1 MKASSE
7 REWVLILNVKFYIIS
22 YIFLIVFVRIL
33 PPVLRKKSGR
43 NLQQSATE
51 HIKQNALQKGRG
63 IMKNQNQVKVFVSVF
78 LALLSIQGTAMTGA
92 AAMESVPLA
101 TEQTEQV
108 EEAVTETMPEESA
121 PSDFLSISS
130 NDAIPDIIQG
140 TPIAINGVVKSDFS
154 KITVLTVGVYNAAGE
169 QVIGKTLSPNQVEYD
184 LQNLNDAL
192 PFENLQAGTYQ
203 YRVTASNATNQNYT
217 VINQSFVVSSDPTVQ
232 VGATEDAITIENGSK
247 IPNITV
253 GTSVSISGIVRS
265 ASSNITT
272 ITVGVYDSK
281 HKMVTGKNAYPTA
294 SVFNVKKLD
303 DFVDFSELPVGTYT
317 YEITVTNGT
326 HANYTVVNQK
336 FIVSSSSTATDDS
349 IKITNSAT
357 IPNIT
362 VGKAVS
368 IRGTV
373 TSAKSNITKITV
385 GVFDANNTLIT
396 GNSASPNAKT
406 YNVAN
411 MDAAVKFGNLKAGT
425 YYYKVLVTNAAHKD
439 YEAVN
444 QKFTVSESGS
454 STTTDQI
461 KMTNGVTIPNITAGK
476 SVSIRGTV
484 TSATSNITK
493 LIVGIYREDGTSVTG
508 RTVVPNA
515 KSYDVS
521 KIDPYVKFGGL
532 SAGTYYYKVLVTN
545 ATHTNYAVV
554 NQKFTVSGGSTT
566 TTDTLSMTGGVTI
579 PNIKVGNVVSIRGTV
594 TSASS
599 NLKSVTVGVYDSNN
613 KLVTGK
619 TVAPNAK
626 TYNVRNLDAYV
637 SFGNLKAGTYYYK
650 VIASNA
656 ANTNVAVVN
665 QKFTVSDGSSTTT
678 DKLSITGGVTIPNIK
693 VGNVVSI
700 RGTVTSASSNLK
712 SVTVGVYD
720 SNNKL
725 VTGKTATPNA
735 KTYNIRNLDAYVS
748 FGDLKAGTYYYK
760 VIASNAANTNVAIV
774 NQKFTVSD
782 GSSTTTDKL
791 SITGGVTIPNIK
803 VGNVV
808 SIRGTVTSAS
818 SNLKSVTVG
827 VYDSSN
833 KLVTGKT
840 VAPNAKT
847 YNVRNLDAYVSFGDL
862 KAGTYY
868 YKVITSNAANTN
880 VAVVNQKFTVSDGS
894 STTTDTLSITGGVTI
909 PNIKIGNVVSIRGTV
924 TSASSN
930 LKSVT
935 VGVYDSNN
943 KLVTGK
949 TVAPNAKTYNVRNLD
964 AYVSFGDL
972 KAGTYYYK
980 VIASNAA
987 NTNVAVVNQKF
998 TVSDGSSTTTTDTL
1012 SITGGVTIP
1021 NIKVGNVVSI
1031 RGTVTSTS
1039 SNLKSVTVGVYD
1051 SNNKLVTGKTATPNA
1066 KTYNIRNLD
1075 AYVDFGSLKAGTY
1088 YYKVFAT
1095 NATTTNFPVVEQKF
1109 TVSANGG
1116 TTSNTDTL
1124 SITGGTTVPNIKV
1137 GNTVVVQGTIQSK
1150 TSNITS
1156 LTVGVFDQNQKLV
1169 TGKTVHPNVRT
1180 YNVHNL
1186 DYYVNFGDLKAGT
1199 YYYKVIATNGAYTN
1213 QAVVNQKFTVSDG
1226 SSTTTD
1232 KLSMT
1237 GGVTIPNIKVGNV
1250 VSIRGTVTSA
1260 SSNLKSV
1267 TVGVYDSNN
1276 NLVTGKTVAP
1286 NAKTYNVR
1294 NLDAYVSFGDLQAG
1308 TYYYR
1313 VFATN
1318 AANTNVAVV
1327 NQKFTVSDGSSTTTD
1342 KLSMTGGVT
1351 IPNIKVGNVVS
1362 IRGTVTSASSNLK
1375 SVTAGVYDSNNKLV
1389 TGKTATPNAKT
1400 YNVSNLDAYVD
1411 FGSLKA
1417 GTYYYRVF
1425 ATNATTTNFPVVEQK
1440 FTVSANGSTTASD
1453 TLSISGGTSVPN
1465 ITEGTSVVVKGTVSS
1480 ASSNITSVTV
1490 GVYSASGNLITGK
1503 TVKPNAKSYDL
1514 RKLDAY
1520 VNFNLLTPGS
1530 YLYRVT
1536 VSNGTKTQ
1544 QLVNQAFQVKA
1555 KSGSA
1560 QNKDKLTLSGGTT
1573 IPNIKVGKAVSIRGT
1588 VKSATSN
1595 ITSLT
1600 VGVFSSSGNLVTGKT
1615 VRPNAKSYDIHQVD
1629 AYVNFNL
1636 LSPDTYYYS
1645 VIATNG
1651 SYQNQIV
1658 SYQKFT
1664 VTK

>member
-1 MKASSE
+1 
-7 REWVLILNVKFYIIS
+7 
-22 YIFLIVFVRIL
+22 
-33 PPVLRKKSGR
+33 
-43 NLQQSATE
+43 
-51 HIKQNALQKGRG
+51 
-63 IMKNQNQVKVFVSVF
+63 MKNQNQIKVFVSVF

-92 AAMESVPLA
+92 AAMVSTPDP
-101 TEQTEQV
+101 TEQTK
-108 EEAVTETMPEESA
+108 EAVTEVLPEEYA
-121 PSDFLSISS
+121 PADFLSISG
-130 NDAIPDIIQG
+130 NDAIPNIIQG
-140 TPIAINGVVKSDFS
+140 TPLAINGTVKSDFS

-203 YRVTASNATNQNYT
+203 YRVTASNATNQNYI
-217 VINQSFVVSSDPTVQ
+217 VINQSFVISSDPTVQ
-232 VGATEDAITIENGSK
+232 VEATEDAITIENGSK

-272 ITVGVYDSK
+272 ITVGVYDSN

-317 YEITVTNGT
+317 YEIIVTNGT
-326 HANYTVVNQK
+326 HMNYTVVNQK
-336 FIVSSSSTATDDS
+336 FTVSSSSTATDDS
-349 IKITNSAT
+349 IKITNNAT
-357 IPNIT
+357 IPNIM

-385 GVFDANNTLIT
+385 GVFDANNTLVT

-444 QKFTVSESGS
+444 QKFIVSESGS

-508 RTVVPNA
+508 RTIVPNA

-554 NQKFTVSGGSTT
+554 NQKFTVSDGSTT
-566 TTDTLSMTGGVTI
+566 TTDKLSMTGGVTI
-579 PNIKVGNVVSIRGTV
+579 PNIKV
-594 TSASS
+594 
-599 NLKSVTVGVYDSNN
+599 
-613 KLVTGK
+613 
-619 TVAPNAK
+619 
-626 TYNVRNLDAYV
+626 
-637 SFGNLKAGTYYYK
+637 
-650 VIASNA
+650 
-656 ANTNVAVVN
+656 
-665 QKFTVSDGSSTTT
+665 
-678 DKLSITGGVTIPNIK
+678 
-693 VGNVVSI
+693 
-700 RGTVTSASSNLK
+700 
-712 SVTVGVYD
+712 
-720 SNNKL
+720 
-725 VTGKTATPNA
+725 
-735 KTYNIRNLDAYVS
+735 
-748 FGDLKAGTYYYK
+748 
-760 VIASNAANTNVAIV
+760 
-774 NQKFTVSD
+774 
-782 GSSTTTDKL
+782 
-791 SITGGVTIPNIK
+791 
-803 VGNVV
+803 
-808 SIRGTVTSAS
+808 
-818 SNLKSVTVG
+818 
-827 VYDSSN
+827 
-833 KLVTGKT
+833 
-840 VAPNAKT
+840 
-847 YNVRNLDAYVSFGDL
+847 
-862 KAGTYY
+862 
-868 YKVITSNAANTN
+868 
-880 VAVVNQKFTVSDGS
+880 
-894 STTTDTLSITGGVTI
+894 
-909 PNIKIGNVVSIRGTV
+909 GNVVSIRGTV

-980 VIASNAA
+980 VIASNATH
-987 NTNVAVVNQKF
+987 TNYAVVNQKF
-998 TVSDGSSTTTTDTL
+998 TVSDGST
-1012 SITGGVTIP
+1012 
-1021 NIKVGNVVSI
+1021 
-1031 RGTVTSTS
+1031 
-1039 SNLKSVTVGVYD
+1039 
-1051 SNNKLVTGKTATPNA
+1051 
-1066 KTYNIRNLD
+1066 
-1075 AYVDFGSLKAGTY
+1075 
-1088 YYKVFAT
+1088 
-1095 NATTTNFPVVEQKF
+1095 
-1109 TVSANGG
+1109 
-1116 TTSNTDTL
+1116 
-1124 SITGGTTVPNIKV
+1124 
-1137 GNTVVVQGTIQSK
+1137 
-1150 TSNITS
+1150 
-1156 LTVGVFDQNQKLV
+1156 
-1169 TGKTVHPNVRT
+1169 
-1180 YNVHNL
+1180 
-1186 DYYVNFGDLKAGT
+1186 
-1199 YYYKVIATNGAYTN
+1199 
-1213 QAVVNQKFTVSDG
+1213 
-1226 SSTTTD
+1226 TTTD

-1276 NLVTGKTVAP
+1276 KLVTGKTVAP

-1294 NLDAYVSFGDLQAG
+1294 NLDAYVSFGD
-1308 TYYYR
+1308 
-1313 VFATN
+1313 
-1318 AANTNVAVV
+1318 
-1327 NQKFTVSDGSSTTTD
+1327 
-1342 KLSMTGGVT
+1342 
-1351 IPNIKVGNVVS
+1351 
-1362 IRGTVTSASSNLK
+1362 
-1375 SVTAGVYDSNNKLV
+1375 
-1389 TGKTATPNAKT
+1389 
-1400 YNVSNLDAYVD
+1400 
-1411 FGSLKA
+1411 LKA

-1503 TVKPNAKSYDL
+1503 TAKPNAKSYDL

-1560 QNKDKLTLSGGTT
+1560 QSKDKLTLSGGTT

-1600 VGVFSSSGNLVTGKT
+1600 VGVFTSSGNLVTGKT

-1636 LSPDTYYYS
+1636 LSPDTYYYG
-1645 VIATNG
+1645 VVATNS

>member
-1 MKASSE
+1 
-7 REWVLILNVKFYIIS
+7 
-22 YIFLIVFVRIL
+22 
-33 PPVLRKKSGR
+33 
-43 NLQQSATE
+43 
-51 HIKQNALQKGRG
+51 
-63 IMKNQNQVKVFVSVF
+63 MKNQNQIKVFVSVF

-92 AAMESVPLA
+92 AAMVSTPDP
-101 TEQTEQV
+101 TEQTK
-108 EEAVTETMPEESA
+108 EAVTEVLPEEYA
-121 PSDFLSISS
+121 PADFLSISG
-130 NDAIPDIIQG
+130 NDAIPNIIQG
-140 TPIAINGVVKSDFS
+140 TPLAINGTVKSDFS

-203 YRVTASNATNQNYT
+203 YRVTASNATNQNYI
-217 VINQSFVVSSDPTVQ
+217 VINQSFVISSDPTVQ
-232 VGATEDAITIENGSK
+232 VEATEDAITIENGSK

-272 ITVGVYDSK
+272 ITVGVYDSN

-317 YEITVTNGT
+317 YEIIVTNGT
-326 HANYTVVNQK
+326 HMNYTVVNQK
-336 FIVSSSSTATDDS
+336 FTVSSSSTATDDS
-349 IKITNSAT
+349 IKITNNAT
-357 IPNIT
+357 IPNIM

-385 GVFDANNTLIT
+385 GVFDANNTLVT

-444 QKFTVSESGS
+444 QKFIVSESGS

-508 RTVVPNA
+508 RTIVPNA

-554 NQKFTVSGGSTT
+554 NQKFTVSDGST
-566 TTDTLSMTGGVTI
+566 
-579 PNIKVGNVVSIRGTV
+579 
-594 TSASS
+594 
-599 NLKSVTVGVYDSNN
+599 
-613 KLVTGK
+613 
-619 TVAPNAK
+619 
-626 TYNVRNLDAYV
+626 
-637 SFGNLKAGTYYYK
+637 
-650 VIASNA
+650 
-656 ANTNVAVVN
+656 
-665 QKFTVSDGSSTTT
+665 TTT

-735 KTYNIRNLDAYVS
+735 KTYN
-748 FGDLKAGTYYYK
+748 
-760 VIASNAANTNVAIV
+760 
-774 NQKFTVSD
+774 
-782 GSSTTTDKL
+782 
-791 SITGGVTIPNIK
+791 
-803 VGNVV
+803 
-808 SIRGTVTSAS
+808 
-818 SNLKSVTVG
+818 
-827 VYDSSN
+827 
-833 KLVTGKT
+833 
-840 VAPNAKT
+840 
-847 YNVRNLDAYVSFGDL
+847 VRNLDAYVSFGD
-862 KAGTYY
+862 
-868 YKVITSNAANTN
+868 
-880 VAVVNQKFTVSDGS
+880 
-894 STTTDTLSITGGVTI
+894 
-909 PNIKIGNVVSIRGTV
+909 
-924 TSASSN
+924 
-930 LKSVT
+930 
-935 VGVYDSNN
+935 
-943 KLVTGK
+943 
-949 TVAPNAKTYNVRNLD
+949 
-964 AYVSFGDL
+964 
-972 KAGTYYYK
+972 
-980 VIASNAA
+980 
-987 NTNVAVVNQKF
+987 
-998 TVSDGSSTTTTDTL
+998 
-1012 SITGGVTIP
+1012 
-1021 NIKVGNVVSI
+1021 
-1031 RGTVTSTS
+1031 
-1039 SNLKSVTVGVYD
+1039 
-1051 SNNKLVTGKTATPNA
+1051 
-1066 KTYNIRNLD
+1066 
-1075 AYVDFGSLKAGTY
+1075 
-1088 YYKVFAT
+1088 
-1095 NATTTNFPVVEQKF
+1095 
-1109 TVSANGG
+1109 
-1116 TTSNTDTL
+1116 
-1124 SITGGTTVPNIKV
+1124 
-1137 GNTVVVQGTIQSK
+1137 
-1150 TSNITS
+1150 
-1156 LTVGVFDQNQKLV
+1156 
-1169 TGKTVHPNVRT
+1169 
-1180 YNVHNL
+1180 
-1186 DYYVNFGDLKAGT
+1186 
-1199 YYYKVIATNGAYTN
+1199 
-1213 QAVVNQKFTVSDG
+1213 
-1226 SSTTTD
+1226 
-1232 KLSMT
+1232 
-1237 GGVTIPNIKVGNV
+1237 
-1250 VSIRGTVTSA
+1250 
-1260 SSNLKSV
+1260 
-1267 TVGVYDSNN
+1267 
-1276 NLVTGKTVAP
+1276 
-1286 NAKTYNVR
+1286 
-1294 NLDAYVSFGDLQAG
+1294 
-1308 TYYYR
+1308 
-1313 VFATN
+1313 
-1318 AANTNVAVV
+1318 
-1327 NQKFTVSDGSSTTTD
+1327 
-1342 KLSMTGGVT
+1342 
-1351 IPNIKVGNVVS
+1351 
-1362 IRGTVTSASSNLK
+1362 
-1375 SVTAGVYDSNNKLV
+1375 
-1389 TGKTATPNAKT
+1389 
-1400 YNVSNLDAYVD
+1400 
-1411 FGSLKA
+1411 LKA

-1503 TVKPNAKSYDL
+1503 TAKPNAKSYDL

-1560 QNKDKLTLSGGTT
+1560 QSKDKLTLSGGTT

-1600 VGVFSSSGNLVTGKT
+1600 VGVFTSSGNLVTGKT

-1636 LSPDTYYYS
+1636 LSPDTYYYG
-1645 VIATNG
+1645 VVATNS

>member
-1 MKASSE
+1 
-7 REWVLILNVKFYIIS
+7 
-22 YIFLIVFVRIL
+22 
-33 PPVLRKKSGR
+33 
-43 NLQQSATE
+43 
-51 HIKQNALQKGRG
+51 
-63 IMKNQNQVKVFVSVF
+63 MKNQNQIKVFVSVF

-92 AAMESVPLA
+92 AAMVSTPDP
-101 TEQTEQV
+101 TEQTK
-108 EEAVTETMPEESA
+108 EAVTEVLPEEYA
-121 PSDFLSISS
+121 PADFLSISG
-130 NDAIPDIIQG
+130 NDAIPNIIQG
-140 TPIAINGVVKSDFS
+140 TPLAINGTVKSDFS
-154 KITVLTVGVYNAAGE
+154 KITVLTAGVYDATGK
-169 QVIGKTLSPNQVEYD
+169 QVLGKTLSPNQVEFN
-184 LQNLNDAL
+184 LQSLNDDL
-192 PFENLQAGTYQ
+192 PFETLQAGTYH
-203 YRVTASNATNQNYT
+203 YRVTASNATHQDFT

-272 ITVGVYDSK
+272 ITVGVYDSN

-326 HANYTVVNQK
+326 RTNYTVVNQK
-336 FIVSSSSTATDDS
+336 FTVSSSSTATDDS
-349 IKITNSAT
+349 IKITNNAT
-357 IPNIT
+357 IPNIM

-385 GVFDANNTLIT
+385 GVFDANNTLVT

-444 QKFTVSESGS
+444 QKFIVSESGS

-554 NQKFTVSGGSTT
+554 NQKFTVSDGST
-566 TTDTLSMTGGVTI
+566 
-579 PNIKVGNVVSIRGTV
+579 
-594 TSASS
+594 
-599 NLKSVTVGVYDSNN
+599 
-613 KLVTGK
+613 
-619 TVAPNAK
+619 
-626 TYNVRNLDAYV
+626 
-637 SFGNLKAGTYYYK
+637 
-650 VIASNA
+650 
-656 ANTNVAVVN
+656 
-665 QKFTVSDGSSTTT
+665 TTT

-693 VGNVVSI
+693 V
-700 RGTVTSASSNLK
+700 
-712 SVTVGVYD
+712 
-720 SNNKL
+720 
-725 VTGKTATPNA
+725 
-735 KTYNIRNLDAYVS
+735 
-748 FGDLKAGTYYYK
+748 
-760 VIASNAANTNVAIV
+760 
-774 NQKFTVSD
+774 
-782 GSSTTTDKL
+782 
-791 SITGGVTIPNIK
+791 
-803 VGNVV
+803 
-808 SIRGTVTSAS
+808 
-818 SNLKSVTVG
+818 
-827 VYDSSN
+827 
-833 KLVTGKT
+833 
-840 VAPNAKT
+840 
-847 YNVRNLDAYVSFGDL
+847 
-862 KAGTYY
+862 
-868 YKVITSNAANTN
+868 
-880 VAVVNQKFTVSDGS
+880 
-894 STTTDTLSITGGVTI
+894 
-909 PNIKIGNVVSIRGTV
+909 GNVVSIRGTV

-998 TVSDGSSTTTTDTL
+998 TVSDGST
-1012 SITGGVTIP
+1012 
-1021 NIKVGNVVSI
+1021 
-1031 RGTVTSTS
+1031 
-1039 SNLKSVTVGVYD
+1039 
-1051 SNNKLVTGKTATPNA
+1051 
-1066 KTYNIRNLD
+1066 
-1075 AYVDFGSLKAGTY
+1075 
-1088 YYKVFAT
+1088 
-1095 NATTTNFPVVEQKF
+1095 
-1109 TVSANGG
+1109 
-1116 TTSNTDTL
+1116 
-1124 SITGGTTVPNIKV
+1124 
-1137 GNTVVVQGTIQSK
+1137 
-1150 TSNITS
+1150 
-1156 LTVGVFDQNQKLV
+1156 
-1169 TGKTVHPNVRT
+1169 
-1180 YNVHNL
+1180 
-1186 DYYVNFGDLKAGT
+1186 
-1199 YYYKVIATNGAYTN
+1199 
-1213 QAVVNQKFTVSDG
+1213 
-1226 SSTTTD
+1226 TTTD

-1276 NLVTGKTVAP
+1276 KLVTGKTATP

-1294 NLDAYVSFGDLQAG
+1294 NLDAYVSFGD
-1308 TYYYR
+1308 
-1313 VFATN
+1313 
-1318 AANTNVAVV
+1318 
-1327 NQKFTVSDGSSTTTD
+1327 
-1342 KLSMTGGVT
+1342 
-1351 IPNIKVGNVVS
+1351 
-1362 IRGTVTSASSNLK
+1362 
-1375 SVTAGVYDSNNKLV
+1375 
-1389 TGKTATPNAKT
+1389 
-1400 YNVSNLDAYVD
+1400 
-1411 FGSLKA
+1411 LKA

-1503 TVKPNAKSYDL
+1503 TAKPNAKSYDL

-1560 QNKDKLTLSGGTT
+1560 QSKDKLTLSGGTT

-1600 VGVFSSSGNLVTGKT
+1600 VGVFTSSGNLVTGKT

-1636 LSPDTYYYS
+1636 LSPDTYYYG
-1645 VIATNG
+1645 VVATNS

>member
-1 MKASSE
+1 
-7 REWVLILNVKFYIIS
+7 
-22 YIFLIVFVRIL
+22 
-33 PPVLRKKSGR
+33 
-43 NLQQSATE
+43 
-51 HIKQNALQKGRG
+51 
-63 IMKNQNQVKVFVSVF
+63 MKNQNQIKVFVSVF

-92 AAMESVPLA
+92 AAMVSTPDP
-101 TEQTEQV
+101 TEQTK
-108 EEAVTETMPEESA
+108 EAVTEVLPEEYA
-121 PSDFLSISS
+121 PADFLSISG
-130 NDAIPDIIQG
+130 NDAIPNIIQG
-140 TPIAINGVVKSDFS
+140 TPLAINGTVKSDFS

-203 YRVTASNATNQNYT
+203 YRVTASNATNQNYI

-272 ITVGVYDSK
+272 ITVGVYDSN

-326 HANYTVVNQK
+326 HTNYTVVNQK
-336 FIVSSSSTATDDS
+336 FTVSSSSTATDDS
-349 IKITNSAT
+349 IKITNNAT
-357 IPNIT
+357 IPNIM

-385 GVFDANNTLIT
+385 GVFDANNTLVT

-444 QKFTVSESGS
+444 QKFIVSESGS

-461 KMTNGVTIPNITAGK
+461 KMINGVTIPNITAGK

-554 NQKFTVSGGSTT
+554 NQKFTVSDGST
-566 TTDTLSMTGGVTI
+566 
-579 PNIKVGNVVSIRGTV
+579 
-594 TSASS
+594 
-599 NLKSVTVGVYDSNN
+599 
-613 KLVTGK
+613 
-619 TVAPNAK
+619 
-626 TYNVRNLDAYV
+626 
-637 SFGNLKAGTYYYK
+637 
-650 VIASNA
+650 
-656 ANTNVAVVN
+656 
-665 QKFTVSDGSSTTT
+665 TTT

-693 VGNVVSI
+693 V
-700 RGTVTSASSNLK
+700 
-712 SVTVGVYD
+712 
-720 SNNKL
+720 
-725 VTGKTATPNA
+725 
-735 KTYNIRNLDAYVS
+735 
-748 FGDLKAGTYYYK
+748 
-760 VIASNAANTNVAIV
+760 
-774 NQKFTVSD
+774 
-782 GSSTTTDKL
+782 
-791 SITGGVTIPNIK
+791 
-803 VGNVV
+803 
-808 SIRGTVTSAS
+808 
-818 SNLKSVTVG
+818 
-827 VYDSSN
+827 
-833 KLVTGKT
+833 
-840 VAPNAKT
+840 
-847 YNVRNLDAYVSFGDL
+847 
-862 KAGTYY
+862 
-868 YKVITSNAANTN
+868 
-880 VAVVNQKFTVSDGS
+880 
-894 STTTDTLSITGGVTI
+894 
-909 PNIKIGNVVSIRGTV
+909 GNVVSIRGTV

-998 TVSDGSSTTTTDTL
+998 TVSDGST
-1012 SITGGVTIP
+1012 
-1021 NIKVGNVVSI
+1021 
-1031 RGTVTSTS
+1031 
-1039 SNLKSVTVGVYD
+1039 
-1051 SNNKLVTGKTATPNA
+1051 
-1066 KTYNIRNLD
+1066 
-1075 AYVDFGSLKAGTY
+1075 
-1088 YYKVFAT
+1088 
-1095 NATTTNFPVVEQKF
+1095 
-1109 TVSANGG
+1109 
-1116 TTSNTDTL
+1116 
-1124 SITGGTTVPNIKV
+1124 
-1137 GNTVVVQGTIQSK
+1137 
-1150 TSNITS
+1150 
-1156 LTVGVFDQNQKLV
+1156 
-1169 TGKTVHPNVRT
+1169 
-1180 YNVHNL
+1180 
-1186 DYYVNFGDLKAGT
+1186 
-1199 YYYKVIATNGAYTN
+1199 
-1213 QAVVNQKFTVSDG
+1213 
-1226 SSTTTD
+1226 TTTD
-1232 KLSMT
+1232 KLSIT

-1276 NLVTGKTVAP
+1276 KLVTGKTATP

-1294 NLDAYVSFGDLQAG
+1294 NLDAYVSFGD
-1308 TYYYR
+1308 
-1313 VFATN
+1313 
-1318 AANTNVAVV
+1318 
-1327 NQKFTVSDGSSTTTD
+1327 
-1342 KLSMTGGVT
+1342 
-1351 IPNIKVGNVVS
+1351 
-1362 IRGTVTSASSNLK
+1362 
-1375 SVTAGVYDSNNKLV
+1375 
-1389 TGKTATPNAKT
+1389 
-1400 YNVSNLDAYVD
+1400 
-1411 FGSLKA
+1411 LKA

-1503 TVKPNAKSYDL
+1503 TAKPNAKSYDL

-1560 QNKDKLTLSGGTT
+1560 QSKDKLTLSGGRT

-1600 VGVFSSSGNLVTGKT
+1600 VGVFTASGNFVTGKT
-1615 VRPNAKSYDIHQVD
+1615 VKPNAKSYDVSRLD
-1629 AYVNFNL
+1629 NYVNFNI
-1636 LSPDTYYYS
+1636 LSADTYYYGI
-1645 VIATNG
+1645 IATNG

-1658 SYQKFT
+1658 SYQKFK
-1664 VTK
+1664 VTE

>member
-1 MKASSE
+1 MKVSLE
-7 REWVLILNVKFYIIS
+7 REWVLVLNVKFYIIS
-22 YIFLIVFVRIL
+22 YIFLIIFENIL

-51 HIKQNALQKGRG
+51 HIEQNALQKGRG
-63 IMKNQNQVKVFVSVF
+63 IMKNQNQIKVFVSVF

-92 AAMESVPLA
+92 AAMVSTPDP
-101 TEQTEQV
+101 TEQTK
-108 EEAVTETMPEESA
+108 EAVTEVLPEEYA
-121 PSDFLSISS
+121 PADFLSISG
-130 NDAIPDIIQG
+130 NDAIPNIIQG
-140 TPIAINGVVKSDFS
+140 TPLAINGTVKSDFS

-169 QVIGKTLSPNQVEYD
+169 QVIGKTLSPNQVEFN
-184 LQNLNDAL
+184 LQSLNDDL
-192 PFENLQAGTYQ
+192 PFETLQAGTYH
-203 YRVTASNATNQNYT
+203 YRVTASNATHQDFT

-272 ITVGVYDSK
+272 ITVGVYDSN

-326 HANYTVVNQK
+326 HTNYTVVNQK
-336 FIVSSSSTATDDS
+336 FTVSSSSTATDDS
-349 IKITNSAT
+349 IKITNNAT
-357 IPNIT
+357 IPNIM

-385 GVFDANNTLIT
+385 GVFDANNTLVT

-444 QKFTVSESGS
+444 QKFIVSESGS

-554 NQKFTVSGGSTT
+554 NQKFTVSDDST
-566 TTDTLSMTGGVTI
+566 
-579 PNIKVGNVVSIRGTV
+579 
-594 TSASS
+594 
-599 NLKSVTVGVYDSNN
+599 
-613 KLVTGK
+613 
-619 TVAPNAK
+619 
-626 TYNVRNLDAYV
+626 
-637 SFGNLKAGTYYYK
+637 
-650 VIASNA
+650 
-656 ANTNVAVVN
+656 
-665 QKFTVSDGSSTTT
+665 TTT

-735 KTYNIRNLDAYVS
+735 KTYN
-748 FGDLKAGTYYYK
+748 
-760 VIASNAANTNVAIV
+760 
-774 NQKFTVSD
+774 
-782 GSSTTTDKL
+782 
-791 SITGGVTIPNIK
+791 
-803 VGNVV
+803 
-808 SIRGTVTSAS
+808 
-818 SNLKSVTVG
+818 
-827 VYDSSN
+827 
-833 KLVTGKT
+833 
-840 VAPNAKT
+840 
-847 YNVRNLDAYVSFGDL
+847 VRNLDAYVSFGD
-862 KAGTYY
+862 
-868 YKVITSNAANTN
+868 
-880 VAVVNQKFTVSDGS
+880 
-894 STTTDTLSITGGVTI
+894 
-909 PNIKIGNVVSIRGTV
+909 
-924 TSASSN
+924 
-930 LKSVT
+930 
-935 VGVYDSNN
+935 
-943 KLVTGK
+943 
-949 TVAPNAKTYNVRNLD
+949 
-964 AYVSFGDL
+964 
-972 KAGTYYYK
+972 
-980 VIASNAA
+980 
-987 NTNVAVVNQKF
+987 
-998 TVSDGSSTTTTDTL
+998 
-1012 SITGGVTIP
+1012 
-1021 NIKVGNVVSI
+1021 
-1031 RGTVTSTS
+1031 
-1039 SNLKSVTVGVYD
+1039 
-1051 SNNKLVTGKTATPNA
+1051 
-1066 KTYNIRNLD
+1066 
-1075 AYVDFGSLKAGTY
+1075 
-1088 YYKVFAT
+1088 
-1095 NATTTNFPVVEQKF
+1095 
-1109 TVSANGG
+1109 
-1116 TTSNTDTL
+1116 
-1124 SITGGTTVPNIKV
+1124 
-1137 GNTVVVQGTIQSK
+1137 
-1150 TSNITS
+1150 
-1156 LTVGVFDQNQKLV
+1156 
-1169 TGKTVHPNVRT
+1169 
-1180 YNVHNL
+1180 
-1186 DYYVNFGDLKAGT
+1186 
-1199 YYYKVIATNGAYTN
+1199 
-1213 QAVVNQKFTVSDG
+1213 
-1226 SSTTTD
+1226 
-1232 KLSMT
+1232 
-1237 GGVTIPNIKVGNV
+1237 
-1250 VSIRGTVTSA
+1250 
-1260 SSNLKSV
+1260 
-1267 TVGVYDSNN
+1267 
-1276 NLVTGKTVAP
+1276 
-1286 NAKTYNVR
+1286 
-1294 NLDAYVSFGDLQAG
+1294 
-1308 TYYYR
+1308 
-1313 VFATN
+1313 
-1318 AANTNVAVV
+1318 
-1327 NQKFTVSDGSSTTTD
+1327 
-1342 KLSMTGGVT
+1342 
-1351 IPNIKVGNVVS
+1351 
-1362 IRGTVTSASSNLK
+1362 
-1375 SVTAGVYDSNNKLV
+1375 
-1389 TGKTATPNAKT
+1389 
-1400 YNVSNLDAYVD
+1400 
-1411 FGSLKA
+1411 LKA

-1440 FTVSANGSTTASD
+1440 FTVSSNESTTASD

-1503 TVKPNAKSYDL
+1503 TAKPNAKSYDL

-1555 KSGSA
+1555 KGGSS
-1560 QNKDKLTLSGGTT
+1560 QSQDRLTLSGGRT

-1600 VGVFSSSGNLVTGKT
+1600 VGVFTASGNFVTGKT
-1615 VRPNAKSYDIHQVD
+1615 VKPNAKSYDVSRLD
-1629 AYVNFNL
+1629 NYVNFNI
-1636 LSPDTYYYS
+1636 LSADTYYYGI
-1645 VIATNG
+1645 IATNG
-1651 SYQNQIV
+1651 SYQNQII
-1658 SYQKFT
+1658 SYQKFK
-1664 VTK
+1664 VTE

>member
-1 MKASSE
+1 
-7 REWVLILNVKFYIIS
+7 
-22 YIFLIVFVRIL
+22 
-33 PPVLRKKSGR
+33 
-43 NLQQSATE
+43 
-51 HIKQNALQKGRG
+51 
-63 IMKNQNQVKVFVSVF
+63 MKNQNQIKVFVSVF

-92 AAMESVPLA
+92 AAMVSTPDP
-101 TEQTEQV
+101 TEQTK
-108 EEAVTETMPEESA
+108 EAVTEVLPEEYA
-121 PSDFLSISS
+121 PADFLSISG
-130 NDAIPDIIQG
+130 NDAIPNIIQG
-140 TPIAINGVVKSDFS
+140 TPLAINGTVKSDFS

-203 YRVTASNATNQNYT
+203 YRVTASNATNQNYI
-217 VINQSFVVSSDPTVQ
+217 VINQSFVISSDPTVQ
-232 VGATEDAITIENGSK
+232 VEATEDAITIENGSK

-272 ITVGVYDSK
+272 ITVGVYDSN

-326 HANYTVVNQK
+326 HTNYTVVNQK
-336 FIVSSSSTATDDS
+336 FTVSSSSTATDDS
-349 IKITNSAT
+349 IKITNNAT
-357 IPNIT
+357 IPNIM

-385 GVFDANNTLIT
+385 GVFDANNTLVT

-425 YYYKVLVTNAAHKD
+425 YYYKVLVTNASHKD

-444 QKFTVSESGS
+444 QKFIVSESGS

-554 NQKFTVSGGSTT
+554 NQKFTVSDGST
-566 TTDTLSMTGGVTI
+566 
-579 PNIKVGNVVSIRGTV
+579 
-594 TSASS
+594 
-599 NLKSVTVGVYDSNN
+599 
-613 KLVTGK
+613 
-619 TVAPNAK
+619 
-626 TYNVRNLDAYV
+626 
-637 SFGNLKAGTYYYK
+637 
-650 VIASNA
+650 
-656 ANTNVAVVN
+656 
-665 QKFTVSDGSSTTT
+665 TTT

-693 VGNVVSI
+693 V
-700 RGTVTSASSNLK
+700 
-712 SVTVGVYD
+712 
-720 SNNKL
+720 
-725 VTGKTATPNA
+725 
-735 KTYNIRNLDAYVS
+735 
-748 FGDLKAGTYYYK
+748 
-760 VIASNAANTNVAIV
+760 
-774 NQKFTVSD
+774 
-782 GSSTTTDKL
+782 
-791 SITGGVTIPNIK
+791 
-803 VGNVV
+803 
-808 SIRGTVTSAS
+808 
-818 SNLKSVTVG
+818 
-827 VYDSSN
+827 
-833 KLVTGKT
+833 
-840 VAPNAKT
+840 
-847 YNVRNLDAYVSFGDL
+847 
-862 KAGTYY
+862 
-868 YKVITSNAANTN
+868 
-880 VAVVNQKFTVSDGS
+880 
-894 STTTDTLSITGGVTI
+894 
-909 PNIKIGNVVSIRGTV
+909 GNVVSIRGTV

-998 TVSDGSSTTTTDTL
+998 TVSDGSSTTTTDKL
-1012 SITGGVTIP
+1012 SI
-1021 NIKVGNVVSI
+1021 
-1031 RGTVTSTS
+1031 
-1039 SNLKSVTVGVYD
+1039 
-1051 SNNKLVTGKTATPNA
+1051 
-1066 KTYNIRNLD
+1066 
-1075 AYVDFGSLKAGTY
+1075 
-1088 YYKVFAT
+1088 
-1095 NATTTNFPVVEQKF
+1095 
-1109 TVSANGG
+1109 
-1116 TTSNTDTL
+1116 
-1124 SITGGTTVPNIKV
+1124 
-1137 GNTVVVQGTIQSK
+1137 
-1150 TSNITS
+1150 
-1156 LTVGVFDQNQKLV
+1156 
-1169 TGKTVHPNVRT
+1169 
-1180 YNVHNL
+1180 
-1186 DYYVNFGDLKAGT
+1186 
-1199 YYYKVIATNGAYTN
+1199 
-1213 QAVVNQKFTVSDG
+1213 
-1226 SSTTTD
+1226 
-1232 KLSMT
+1232 T

-1276 NLVTGKTVAP
+1276 KLVTGKTVAP

-1294 NLDAYVSFGDLQAG
+1294 NLDAYVSFGDLKAG
-1308 TYYYR
+1308 TYYYK
-1313 VFATN
+1313 VIASN
-1318 AANTNVAVV
+1318 AANTNVVVV
-1327 NQKFTVSDGSSTTTD
+1327 NQKFTVSDGSTTTTD
-1342 KLSMTGGVT
+1342 KLSITGGVT

-1375 SVTAGVYDSNNKLV
+1375 SVTVGVYDSNNKLV

-1400 YNVSNLDAYVD
+1400 YNVRNLDAYVS
-1411 FGSLKA
+1411 FGDLKA

-1503 TVKPNAKSYDL
+1503 TAKPNAKSYDL

-1560 QNKDKLTLSGGTT
+1560 QSKDKLTLSGGTT

-1588 VKSATSN
+1588 VKSGTSN

-1600 VGVFSSSGNLVTGKT
+1600 VGVFTSSGNLVTGKT

-1636 LSPDTYYYS
+1636 LSPDTYYYG
-1645 VIATNG
+1645 VVATNS

-1658 SYQKFT
+1658 SYQKFK
-1664 VTK
+1664 VTE

>member
-1 MKASSE
+1 
-7 REWVLILNVKFYIIS
+7 
-22 YIFLIVFVRIL
+22 
-33 PPVLRKKSGR
+33 
-43 NLQQSATE
+43 
-51 HIKQNALQKGRG
+51 
-63 IMKNQNQVKVFVSVF
+63 MKNQNQIKVFVSVF

-101 TEQTEQV
+101 TEQTEQM
-108 EEAVTETMPEESA
+108 EEAVTETMPEESLS
-121 PSDFLSISS
+121 SDALSISS

-140 TPIAINGVVKSDFS
+140 TPLAINGTVKSDFS
-154 KITVLTVGVYNAAGE
+154 KITVLTAGVYDATGK
-169 QVIGKTLSPNQVEYD
+169 QVLGKTLSPNQVEFN
-184 LQNLNDAL
+184 LQSLNDDL
-192 PFENLQAGTYQ
+192 PFETLQAGTYH
-203 YRVTASNATNQNYT
+203 YRVTASNATHQDFT

-272 ITVGVYDSK
+272 ITVGVYDSN

-326 HANYTVVNQK
+326 HTNYTVVNQK
-336 FIVSSSSTATDDS
+336 FTVSSSSTATDDS
-349 IKITNSAT
+349 IKITNNAT
-357 IPNIT
+357 IPNIM

-385 GVFDANNTLIT
+385 GVFDANNTLVT

-406 YNVAN
+406 YNIAN

-444 QKFTVSESGS
+444 QKFIVSKSGS

-554 NQKFTVSGGSTT
+554 NQKFTVSDGSTT
-566 TTDTLSMTGGVTI
+566 TTDKLSITGGITI

-619 TVAPNAK
+619 TV
-626 TYNVRNLDAYV
+626 
-637 SFGNLKAGTYYYK
+637 
-650 VIASNA
+650 
-656 ANTNVAVVN
+656 
-665 QKFTVSDGSSTTT
+665 
-678 DKLSITGGVTIPNIK
+678 
-693 VGNVVSI
+693 
-700 RGTVTSASSNLK
+700 
-712 SVTVGVYD
+712 
-720 SNNKL
+720 
-725 VTGKTATPNA
+725 TPNA
-735 KTYNIRNLDAYVS
+735 KA
-748 FGDLKAGTYYYK
+748 
-760 VIASNAANTNVAIV
+760 
-774 NQKFTVSD
+774 
-782 GSSTTTDKL
+782 
-791 SITGGVTIPNIK
+791 
-803 VGNVV
+803 
-808 SIRGTVTSAS
+808 
-818 SNLKSVTVG
+818 
-827 VYDSSN
+827 
-833 KLVTGKT
+833 
-840 VAPNAKT
+840 
-847 YNVRNLDAYVSFGDL
+847 
-862 KAGTYY
+862 
-868 YKVITSNAANTN
+868 
-880 VAVVNQKFTVSDGS
+880 
-894 STTTDTLSITGGVTI
+894 
-909 PNIKIGNVVSIRGTV
+909 
-924 TSASSN
+924 
-930 LKSVT
+930 
-935 VGVYDSNN
+935 
-943 KLVTGK
+943 
-949 TVAPNAKTYNVRNLD
+949 YNVRNLD

-998 TVSDGSSTTTTDTL
+998 TVSDSSTITTDKL

-1031 RGTVTSTS
+1031 RGTVISAS

-1066 KTYNIRNLD
+1066 KTYN
-1075 AYVDFGSLKAGTY
+1075 
-1088 YYKVFAT
+1088 
-1095 NATTTNFPVVEQKF
+1095 
-1109 TVSANGG
+1109 
-1116 TTSNTDTL
+1116 
-1124 SITGGTTVPNIKV
+1124 
-1137 GNTVVVQGTIQSK
+1137 
-1150 TSNITS
+1150 
-1156 LTVGVFDQNQKLV
+1156 
-1169 TGKTVHPNVRT
+1169 
-1180 YNVHNL
+1180 
-1186 DYYVNFGDLKAGT
+1186 
-1199 YYYKVIATNGAYTN
+1199 
-1213 QAVVNQKFTVSDG
+1213 
-1226 SSTTTD
+1226 
-1232 KLSMT
+1232 
-1237 GGVTIPNIKVGNV
+1237 
-1250 VSIRGTVTSA
+1250 
-1260 SSNLKSV
+1260 
-1267 TVGVYDSNN
+1267 
-1276 NLVTGKTVAP
+1276 
-1286 NAKTYNVR
+1286 VR
-1294 NLDAYVSFGDLQAG
+1294 NLDAYVSFGD
-1308 TYYYR
+1308 
-1313 VFATN
+1313 
-1318 AANTNVAVV
+1318 
-1327 NQKFTVSDGSSTTTD
+1327 
-1342 KLSMTGGVT
+1342 
-1351 IPNIKVGNVVS
+1351 
-1362 IRGTVTSASSNLK
+1362 
-1375 SVTAGVYDSNNKLV
+1375 
-1389 TGKTATPNAKT
+1389 
-1400 YNVSNLDAYVD
+1400 
-1411 FGSLKA
+1411 LKA

-1503 TVKPNAKSYDL
+1503 TAKPNAKSYDL

-1560 QNKDKLTLSGGTT
+1560 QSKDKLTLSGGTT

-1600 VGVFSSSGNLVTGKT
+1600 VGVFTASGNFVTGKT
-1615 VRPNAKSYDIHQVD
+1615 VKPNAKSYDVSRLD
-1629 AYVNFNL
+1629 NYVNFNI
-1636 LSPDTYYYS
+1636 LSADTYYYGI
-1645 VIATNG
+1645 IATNG

-1658 SYQKFT
+1658 SYQKFK
-1664 VTK
+1664 VTE

>member
-1 MKASSE
+1 
-7 REWVLILNVKFYIIS
+7 
-22 YIFLIVFVRIL
+22 
-33 PPVLRKKSGR
+33 
-43 NLQQSATE
+43 
-51 HIKQNALQKGRG
+51 
-63 IMKNQNQVKVFVSVF
+63 MKNQNQIKVFVSVF

-92 AAMESVPLA
+92 AAMVSTPDP
-101 TEQTEQV
+101 TEQTK
-108 EEAVTETMPEESA
+108 EAVTEVLPEEYA
-121 PSDFLSISS
+121 PADFLSISG
-130 NDAIPDIIQG
+130 NDAIPNIIQG
-140 TPIAINGVVKSDFS
+140 TPLAINGTVKSDFS

-203 YRVTASNATNQNYT
+203 YRVTASNATNQNYI
-217 VINQSFVVSSDPTVQ
+217 VINQSFVISSDPTVQ
-232 VGATEDAITIENGSK
+232 VEATEDAIAIENGSK

-272 ITVGVYDSK
+272 ITVGVYDSN

-317 YEITVTNGT
+317 YEIIVTNGT
-326 HANYTVVNQK
+326 HMNYTVVNQK
-336 FIVSSSSTATDDS
+336 FTVSSSSTATDDS
-349 IKITNSAT
+349 IKITNNAT
-357 IPNIT
+357 IPNIM

-385 GVFDANNTLIT
+385 GVFDANNTLVT

-444 QKFTVSESGS
+444 QKFIVSESGS

-508 RTVVPNA
+508 RTIVPNA

-554 NQKFTVSGGSTT
+554 NQKFTVSDGSTT
-566 TTDTLSMTGGVTI
+566 TTDKLSMTGGVTI
-579 PNIKVGNVVSIRGTV
+579 PNIKV
-594 TSASS
+594 
-599 NLKSVTVGVYDSNN
+599 
-613 KLVTGK
+613 
-619 TVAPNAK
+619 
-626 TYNVRNLDAYV
+626 
-637 SFGNLKAGTYYYK
+637 
-650 VIASNA
+650 
-656 ANTNVAVVN
+656 
-665 QKFTVSDGSSTTT
+665 
-678 DKLSITGGVTIPNIK
+678 
-693 VGNVVSI
+693 
-700 RGTVTSASSNLK
+700 
-712 SVTVGVYD
+712 
-720 SNNKL
+720 
-725 VTGKTATPNA
+725 
-735 KTYNIRNLDAYVS
+735 
-748 FGDLKAGTYYYK
+748 
-760 VIASNAANTNVAIV
+760 
-774 NQKFTVSD
+774 
-782 GSSTTTDKL
+782 
-791 SITGGVTIPNIK
+791 
-803 VGNVV
+803 
-808 SIRGTVTSAS
+808 
-818 SNLKSVTVG
+818 
-827 VYDSSN
+827 
-833 KLVTGKT
+833 
-840 VAPNAKT
+840 
-847 YNVRNLDAYVSFGDL
+847 
-862 KAGTYY
+862 
-868 YKVITSNAANTN
+868 
-880 VAVVNQKFTVSDGS
+880 
-894 STTTDTLSITGGVTI
+894 
-909 PNIKIGNVVSIRGTV
+909 GNVVSIRGTV

-998 TVSDGSSTTTTDTL
+998 TVSDGSTTTM
-1012 SITGGVTIP
+1012 
-1021 NIKVGNVVSI
+1021 
-1031 RGTVTSTS
+1031 
-1039 SNLKSVTVGVYD
+1039 
-1051 SNNKLVTGKTATPNA
+1051 
-1066 KTYNIRNLD
+1066 
-1075 AYVDFGSLKAGTY
+1075 
-1088 YYKVFAT
+1088 
-1095 NATTTNFPVVEQKF
+1095 
-1109 TVSANGG
+1109 
-1116 TTSNTDTL
+1116 
-1124 SITGGTTVPNIKV
+1124 
-1137 GNTVVVQGTIQSK
+1137 
-1150 TSNITS
+1150 
-1156 LTVGVFDQNQKLV
+1156 
-1169 TGKTVHPNVRT
+1169 
-1180 YNVHNL
+1180 
-1186 DYYVNFGDLKAGT
+1186 
-1199 YYYKVIATNGAYTN
+1199 
-1213 QAVVNQKFTVSDG
+1213 
-1226 SSTTTD
+1226 D

-1276 NLVTGKTVAP
+1276 KLVTGKTATP

-1294 NLDAYVSFGDLQAG
+1294 NLDAYVSFGD
-1308 TYYYR
+1308 
-1313 VFATN
+1313 
-1318 AANTNVAVV
+1318 
-1327 NQKFTVSDGSSTTTD
+1327 
-1342 KLSMTGGVT
+1342 
-1351 IPNIKVGNVVS
+1351 
-1362 IRGTVTSASSNLK
+1362 
-1375 SVTAGVYDSNNKLV
+1375 
-1389 TGKTATPNAKT
+1389 
-1400 YNVSNLDAYVD
+1400 
-1411 FGSLKA
+1411 LKA

-1503 TVKPNAKSYDL
+1503 TAKPNAKSYDL

-1560 QNKDKLTLSGGTT
+1560 QSKDKLTLSGGTT

-1600 VGVFSSSGNLVTGKT
+1600 VGVFTSSGNLVTGKT

-1636 LSPDTYYYS
+1636 LSPDTYYYG
-1645 VIATNG
+1645 VVATNS

>member
-1 MKASSE
+1 M
-7 REWVLILNVKFYIIS
+7 
-22 YIFLIVFVRIL
+22 
-33 PPVLRKKSGR
+33 
-43 NLQQSATE
+43 
-51 HIKQNALQKGRG
+51 
-63 IMKNQNQVKVFVSVF
+63 
-78 LALLSIQGTAMTGA
+78 
-92 AAMESVPLA
+92 
-101 TEQTEQV
+101 
-108 EEAVTETMPEESA
+108 
-121 PSDFLSISS
+121 
-130 NDAIPDIIQG
+130 
-140 TPIAINGVVKSDFS
+140 
-154 KITVLTVGVYNAAGE
+154 
-169 QVIGKTLSPNQVEYD
+169 
-184 LQNLNDAL
+184 
-192 PFENLQAGTYQ
+192 
-203 YRVTASNATNQNYT
+203 
-217 VINQSFVVSSDPTVQ
+217 
-232 VGATEDAITIENGSK
+232 
-247 IPNITV
+247 
-253 GTSVSISGIVRS
+253 
-265 ASSNITT
+265 
-272 ITVGVYDSK
+272 
-281 HKMVTGKNAYPTA
+281 
-294 SVFNVKKLD
+294 
-303 DFVDFSELPVGTYT
+303 
-317 YEITVTNGT
+317 
-326 HANYTVVNQK
+326 
-336 FIVSSSSTATDDS
+336 
-349 IKITNSAT
+349 
-357 IPNIT
+357 
-362 VGKAVS
+362 
-368 IRGTV
+368 
-373 TSAKSNITKITV
+373 
-385 GVFDANNTLIT
+385 
-396 GNSASPNAKT
+396 
-406 YNVAN
+406 
-411 MDAAVKFGNLKAGT
+411 
-425 YYYKVLVTNAAHKD
+425 
-439 YEAVN
+439 
-444 QKFTVSESGS
+444 
-454 STTTDQI
+454 
-461 KMTNGVTIPNITAGK
+461 
-476 SVSIRGTV
+476 
-484 TSATSNITK
+484 
-493 LIVGIYREDGTSVTG
+493 
-508 RTVVPNA
+508 
-515 KSYDVS
+515 
-521 KIDPYVKFGGL
+521 
-532 SAGTYYYKVLVTN
+532 
-545 ATHTNYAVV
+545 
-554 NQKFTVSGGSTT
+554 
-566 TTDTLSMTGGVTI
+566 
-579 PNIKVGNVVSIRGTV
+579 
-594 TSASS
+594 
-599 NLKSVTVGVYDSNN
+599 TVGVYDSN
-613 KLVTGK
+613 
-619 TVAPNAK
+619 
-626 TYNVRNLDAYV
+626 
-637 SFGNLKAGTYYYK
+637 
-650 VIASNA
+650 
-656 ANTNVAVVN
+656 
-665 QKFTVSDGSSTTT
+665 
-678 DKLSITGGVTIPNIK
+678 
-693 VGNVVSI
+693 
-700 RGTVTSASSNLK
+700 
-712 SVTVGVYD
+712 
-720 SNNKL
+720 
-725 VTGKTATPNA
+725 
-735 KTYNIRNLDAYVS
+735 
-748 FGDLKAGTYYYK
+748 
-760 VIASNAANTNVAIV
+760 
-774 NQKFTVSD
+774 
-782 GSSTTTDKL
+782 
-791 SITGGVTIPNIK
+791 
-803 VGNVV
+803 
-808 SIRGTVTSAS
+808 
-818 SNLKSVTVG
+818 
-827 VYDSSN
+827 N

-868 YKVITSNAANTN
+868 YKVIASNAANTN

-894 STTTDTLSITGGVTI
+894 TTTTDKLSITGGVTI
-909 PNIKIGNVVSIRGTV
+909 PNIKVGNVVSIRGTV

-998 TVSDGSSTTTTDTL
+998 TVSDGSTTTTDKL
-1012 SITGGVTIP
+1012 SMTGGVTIP

-1031 RGTVTSTS
+1031 RGTVTSAS

-1051 SNNKLVTGKTATPNA
+1051 SNNKLVTGKTVAPHA
-1066 KTYNIRNLD
+1066 KTYNVRNLD

-1116 TTSNTDTL
+1116 TTSADTL

-1137 GNTVVVQGTIQSK
+1137 GNTVVVQGTVQSK

-1156 LTVGVFDQNQKLV
+1156 LTIGVFDQNQKLV
-1169 TGKTVHPNVRT
+1169 TGKTVHPNART

-1226 SSTTTD
+1226 STTTTD
-1232 KLSMT
+1232 KLSIT

-1276 NLVTGKTVAP
+1276 KLVTGKTATP

-1294 NLDAYVSFGDLQAG
+1294 NLDAYVSFGD
-1308 TYYYR
+1308 
-1313 VFATN
+1313 
-1318 AANTNVAVV
+1318 
-1327 NQKFTVSDGSSTTTD
+1327 
-1342 KLSMTGGVT
+1342 
-1351 IPNIKVGNVVS
+1351 
-1362 IRGTVTSASSNLK
+1362 
-1375 SVTAGVYDSNNKLV
+1375 
-1389 TGKTATPNAKT
+1389 
-1400 YNVSNLDAYVD
+1400 
-1411 FGSLKA
+1411 LKA

-1503 TVKPNAKSYDL
+1503 TAKPNAKSYDL

-1560 QNKDKLTLSGGTT
+1560 QSKDKLTLSGGTT

-1588 VKSATSN
+1588 VKSGTSN

-1600 VGVFSSSGNLVTGKT
+1600 VGVFTSSGNLVTGKT

-1636 LSPDTYYYS
+1636 LSPDTYYYG
-1645 VIATNG
+1645 VVATNS

>member
-1 MKASSE
+1 MKVSSE
-7 REWVLILNVKFYIIS
+7 REWVLVLNVKFYIIS
-22 YIFLIVFVRIL
+22 YIFLIIFENIL

-51 HIKQNALQKGRG
+51 HIEQNALQKGRG
-63 IMKNQNQVKVFVSVF
+63 IMKNQNQIKVFVSVF

-92 AAMESVPLA
+92 AAMVSTPDP
-101 TEQTEQV
+101 TEQTK
-108 EEAVTETMPEESA
+108 EAVTEVLPEEYA
-121 PSDFLSISS
+121 PADFLSISG
-130 NDAIPDIIQG
+130 NDAIPNIIQG
-140 TPIAINGVVKSDFS
+140 TPLAINGTVKSDFS

-203 YRVTASNATNQNYT
+203 YRVTASNATNQNYI
-217 VINQSFVVSSDPTVQ
+217 VINQSFVISSDPTVQ
-232 VGATEDAITIENGSK
+232 VEATEDAITIENGSK

-272 ITVGVYDSK
+272 ITVGVYDSN

-326 HANYTVVNQK
+326 HTNYTVVNQK
-336 FIVSSSSTATDDS
+336 FTVSSSSTATDDS
-349 IKITNSAT
+349 IKITNNAT
-357 IPNIT
+357 IPNIM

-385 GVFDANNTLIT
+385 GVFDANNTLVT
-396 GNSASPNAKT
+396 GNSASPNAKI

-444 QKFTVSESGS
+444 QKFIVSESGS

-554 NQKFTVSGGSTT
+554 NQKFTVSDGSTT
-566 TTDTLSMTGGVTI
+566 TTDKLSMTGGI
-579 PNIKVGNVVSIRGTV
+579 
-594 TSASS
+594 
-599 NLKSVTVGVYDSNN
+599 
-613 KLVTGK
+613 
-619 TVAPNAK
+619 
-626 TYNVRNLDAYV
+626 
-637 SFGNLKAGTYYYK
+637 
-650 VIASNA
+650 
-656 ANTNVAVVN
+656 
-665 QKFTVSDGSSTTT
+665 
-678 DKLSITGGVTIPNIK
+678 TIPNIK

-735 KTYNIRNLDAYVS
+735 KTYNVRNLDAYVS

-760 VIASNAANTNVAIV
+760 VIASNAANTNVAVV

-782 GSSTTTDKL
+782 GSSTTTTDKL

-803 VGNVV
+803 V
-808 SIRGTVTSAS
+808 
-818 SNLKSVTVG
+818 
-827 VYDSSN
+827 
-833 KLVTGKT
+833 
-840 VAPNAKT
+840 
-847 YNVRNLDAYVSFGDL
+847 
-862 KAGTYY
+862 
-868 YKVITSNAANTN
+868 
-880 VAVVNQKFTVSDGS
+880 
-894 STTTDTLSITGGVTI
+894 
-909 PNIKIGNVVSIRGTV
+909 GNVVSIRGTV

-998 TVSDGSSTTTTDTL
+998 TVSDGST
-1012 SITGGVTIP
+1012 
-1021 NIKVGNVVSI
+1021 
-1031 RGTVTSTS
+1031 
-1039 SNLKSVTVGVYD
+1039 
-1051 SNNKLVTGKTATPNA
+1051 
-1066 KTYNIRNLD
+1066 
-1075 AYVDFGSLKAGTY
+1075 
-1088 YYKVFAT
+1088 
-1095 NATTTNFPVVEQKF
+1095 
-1109 TVSANGG
+1109 
-1116 TTSNTDTL
+1116 
-1124 SITGGTTVPNIKV
+1124 
-1137 GNTVVVQGTIQSK
+1137 
-1150 TSNITS
+1150 
-1156 LTVGVFDQNQKLV
+1156 
-1169 TGKTVHPNVRT
+1169 
-1180 YNVHNL
+1180 
-1186 DYYVNFGDLKAGT
+1186 
-1199 YYYKVIATNGAYTN
+1199 
-1213 QAVVNQKFTVSDG
+1213 
-1226 SSTTTD
+1226 TTTD

-1276 NLVTGKTVAP
+1276 KLITGKTVTPNAKTYNVRNLDAYVSFGDLKAGTYYYKVIASNAANTNVAVVNQKFTVSDGSTTTTDKLSITGGVTIPNIKVGNVVSIRGTVTSASSNLKSVTVGVYDSNNKLVTGKTVAP

-1294 NLDAYVSFGDLQAG
+1294 NLDAYVSFGDLKAG
-1308 TYYYR
+1308 TYYYK
-1313 VFATN
+1313 VIASN

-1327 NQKFTVSDGSSTTTD
+1327 NQKFTVSDGSTTTTD
-1342 KLSMTGGVT
+1342 TLSMTGGVT

-1375 SVTAGVYDSNNKLV
+1375 SVTVGVYDSNNKLVTGKTVAPNAKTYNVRNLDAYVSFGDLKAGTYYYKVIASNAANTNVAVVNQKFTVSDGSTTTTDKLSITGGVTIPNIKVGNVVSIRGTVTSASSNLKSVTVGVYDSNNKLVTGKTVTPNAKTYNVRNLDAYVSFGDLKAGTYYYKVIASNAANTNFAVVNQKFTVSDGSTATTDTLSISGGTTIPNIKVGNVVSIRGTVTSASSNLKSVTVGVYDSNNKLV

-1400 YNVSNLDAYVD
+1400 YNVRNLDAYVS
-1411 FGSLKA
+1411 FGDLKA

-1503 TVKPNAKSYDL
+1503 TAKPNAKSYDL

-1555 KSGSA
+1555 KGGSS
-1560 QNKDKLTLSGGTT
+1560 QSQDRLTLSGGRT

-1600 VGVFSSSGNLVTGKT
+1600 VGVFTASGNFVTGKT
-1615 VRPNAKSYDIHQVD
+1615 VKPNAKSYDISRLD
-1629 AYVNFNL
+1629 NYVNFNI
-1636 LSPDTYYYS
+1636 LSADTYYYGI
-1645 VIATNG
+1645 IATNG

-1658 SYQKFT
+1658 SYQKFK
-1664 VTK
+1664 VTE

>member
-1 MKASSE
+1 
-7 REWVLILNVKFYIIS
+7 
-22 YIFLIVFVRIL
+22 
-33 PPVLRKKSGR
+33 
-43 NLQQSATE
+43 
-51 HIKQNALQKGRG
+51 
-63 IMKNQNQVKVFVSVF
+63 MKNQNQIKVFVSVF

-92 AAMESVPLA
+92 AAMVSTPDP
-101 TEQTEQV
+101 TEQTK
-108 EEAVTETMPEESA
+108 EAVTEVLPEEYASA
-121 PSDFLSISS
+121 DFLSISG
-130 NDAIPDIIQG
+130 NDAIPNIIQG
-140 TPIAINGVVKSDFS
+140 TPLAINGTVKSDFS

-203 YRVTASNATNQNYT
+203 YRVTASNATNQNYI

-272 ITVGVYDSK
+272 ITVGVYDSN

-326 HANYTVVNQK
+326 HTNYTVVNQK
-336 FIVSSSSTATDDS
+336 FTVSSSSTATDDS
-349 IKITNSAT
+349 IKITNNAT
-357 IPNIT
+357 IPNIM

-385 GVFDANNTLIT
+385 GVFDANNTLVT

-439 YEAVN
+439 YEVVN
-444 QKFTVSESGS
+444 QKFIVSESGS

-508 RTVVPNA
+508 RTIVPNA

-554 NQKFTVSGGSTT
+554 NQKFTVSDGSTT
-566 TTDTLSMTGGVTI
+566 TTDKLSMTGGVTI
-579 PNIKVGNVVSIRGTV
+579 PNIKV
-594 TSASS
+594 
-599 NLKSVTVGVYDSNN
+599 
-613 KLVTGK
+613 
-619 TVAPNAK
+619 
-626 TYNVRNLDAYV
+626 
-637 SFGNLKAGTYYYK
+637 
-650 VIASNA
+650 
-656 ANTNVAVVN
+656 
-665 QKFTVSDGSSTTT
+665 
-678 DKLSITGGVTIPNIK
+678 
-693 VGNVVSI
+693 
-700 RGTVTSASSNLK
+700 
-712 SVTVGVYD
+712 
-720 SNNKL
+720 
-725 VTGKTATPNA
+725 
-735 KTYNIRNLDAYVS
+735 
-748 FGDLKAGTYYYK
+748 
-760 VIASNAANTNVAIV
+760 
-774 NQKFTVSD
+774 
-782 GSSTTTDKL
+782 
-791 SITGGVTIPNIK
+791 
-803 VGNVV
+803 
-808 SIRGTVTSAS
+808 
-818 SNLKSVTVG
+818 
-827 VYDSSN
+827 
-833 KLVTGKT
+833 
-840 VAPNAKT
+840 
-847 YNVRNLDAYVSFGDL
+847 
-862 KAGTYY
+862 
-868 YKVITSNAANTN
+868 
-880 VAVVNQKFTVSDGS
+880 
-894 STTTDTLSITGGVTI
+894 
-909 PNIKIGNVVSIRGTV
+909 GNVVSIRGTV

-998 TVSDGSSTTTTDTL
+998 TVSDGST
-1012 SITGGVTIP
+1012 
-1021 NIKVGNVVSI
+1021 
-1031 RGTVTSTS
+1031 
-1039 SNLKSVTVGVYD
+1039 
-1051 SNNKLVTGKTATPNA
+1051 
-1066 KTYNIRNLD
+1066 
-1075 AYVDFGSLKAGTY
+1075 
-1088 YYKVFAT
+1088 
-1095 NATTTNFPVVEQKF
+1095 
-1109 TVSANGG
+1109 
-1116 TTSNTDTL
+1116 
-1124 SITGGTTVPNIKV
+1124 
-1137 GNTVVVQGTIQSK
+1137 
-1150 TSNITS
+1150 
-1156 LTVGVFDQNQKLV
+1156 
-1169 TGKTVHPNVRT
+1169 
-1180 YNVHNL
+1180 
-1186 DYYVNFGDLKAGT
+1186 
-1199 YYYKVIATNGAYTN
+1199 
-1213 QAVVNQKFTVSDG
+1213 
-1226 SSTTTD
+1226 TTTD

-1276 NLVTGKTVAP
+1276 KLVTGKTATP

-1294 NLDAYVSFGDLQAG
+1294 NLDAYVSFGD
-1308 TYYYR
+1308 
-1313 VFATN
+1313 
-1318 AANTNVAVV
+1318 
-1327 NQKFTVSDGSSTTTD
+1327 
-1342 KLSMTGGVT
+1342 
-1351 IPNIKVGNVVS
+1351 
-1362 IRGTVTSASSNLK
+1362 
-1375 SVTAGVYDSNNKLV
+1375 
-1389 TGKTATPNAKT
+1389 
-1400 YNVSNLDAYVD
+1400 
-1411 FGSLKA
+1411 LKA

-1503 TVKPNAKSYDL
+1503 TAKPNAKSYDL

-1560 QNKDKLTLSGGTT
+1560 QSKDKLTLSGGTT

-1588 VKSATSN
+1588 VKSGTSN

-1636 LSPDTYYYS
+1636 LSPDTYYYG
-1645 VIATNG
+1645 VIATNS

>member
-1 MKASSE
+1 
-7 REWVLILNVKFYIIS
+7 
-22 YIFLIVFVRIL
+22 
-33 PPVLRKKSGR
+33 
-43 NLQQSATE
+43 
-51 HIKQNALQKGRG
+51 
-63 IMKNQNQVKVFVSVF
+63 MKNQNQIKVFVSVF

-92 AAMESVPLA
+92 AAMVSTPDP
-101 TEQTEQV
+101 TEQTK
-108 EEAVTETMPEESA
+108 EAVTEVLPEEYA
-121 PSDFLSISS
+121 PADFLSISG
-130 NDAIPDIIQG
+130 NDAIPNIIQG
-140 TPIAINGVVKSDFS
+140 TPLAINGTVKSDFS

-203 YRVTASNATNQNYT
+203 YRVTASNATNQNYI

-272 ITVGVYDSK
+272 ITVGVYDSN

-326 HANYTVVNQK
+326 HTNYTVVNQK
-336 FIVSSSSTATDDS
+336 FTVSSSSTATDDS
-349 IKITNSAT
+349 IKITNNAT
-357 IPNIT
+357 IPNIM

-385 GVFDANNTLIT
+385 GVFDANNTLVT

-444 QKFTVSESGS
+444 QKFIVSESGS

-508 RTVVPNA
+508 RTVVPNT

-554 NQKFTVSGGSTT
+554 NQKFTVSDGSTT
-566 TTDTLSMTGGVTI
+566 TTDKLSMTGGVTI
-579 PNIKVGNVVSIRGTV
+579 PNIKV
-594 TSASS
+594 
-599 NLKSVTVGVYDSNN
+599 
-613 KLVTGK
+613 
-619 TVAPNAK
+619 
-626 TYNVRNLDAYV
+626 
-637 SFGNLKAGTYYYK
+637 
-650 VIASNA
+650 
-656 ANTNVAVVN
+656 
-665 QKFTVSDGSSTTT
+665 
-678 DKLSITGGVTIPNIK
+678 
-693 VGNVVSI
+693 
-700 RGTVTSASSNLK
+700 
-712 SVTVGVYD
+712 
-720 SNNKL
+720 
-725 VTGKTATPNA
+725 
-735 KTYNIRNLDAYVS
+735 
-748 FGDLKAGTYYYK
+748 
-760 VIASNAANTNVAIV
+760 
-774 NQKFTVSD
+774 
-782 GSSTTTDKL
+782 
-791 SITGGVTIPNIK
+791 
-803 VGNVV
+803 
-808 SIRGTVTSAS
+808 
-818 SNLKSVTVG
+818 
-827 VYDSSN
+827 
-833 KLVTGKT
+833 
-840 VAPNAKT
+840 
-847 YNVRNLDAYVSFGDL
+847 
-862 KAGTYY
+862 
-868 YKVITSNAANTN
+868 
-880 VAVVNQKFTVSDGS
+880 
-894 STTTDTLSITGGVTI
+894 
-909 PNIKIGNVVSIRGTV
+909 GNVVSIRGTV

-998 TVSDGSSTTTTDTL
+998 TVSDGSSTTTTDKL
-1012 SITGGVTIP
+1012 SI
-1021 NIKVGNVVSI
+1021 
-1031 RGTVTSTS
+1031 
-1039 SNLKSVTVGVYD
+1039 
-1051 SNNKLVTGKTATPNA
+1051 
-1066 KTYNIRNLD
+1066 
-1075 AYVDFGSLKAGTY
+1075 
-1088 YYKVFAT
+1088 
-1095 NATTTNFPVVEQKF
+1095 
-1109 TVSANGG
+1109 
-1116 TTSNTDTL
+1116 
-1124 SITGGTTVPNIKV
+1124 
-1137 GNTVVVQGTIQSK
+1137 
-1150 TSNITS
+1150 
-1156 LTVGVFDQNQKLV
+1156 
-1169 TGKTVHPNVRT
+1169 
-1180 YNVHNL
+1180 
-1186 DYYVNFGDLKAGT
+1186 
-1199 YYYKVIATNGAYTN
+1199 
-1213 QAVVNQKFTVSDG
+1213 
-1226 SSTTTD
+1226 
-1232 KLSMT
+1232 T

-1276 NLVTGKTVAP
+1276 KLVTGKTATP

-1294 NLDAYVSFGDLQAG
+1294 NLDAYVSFGD
-1308 TYYYR
+1308 
-1313 VFATN
+1313 
-1318 AANTNVAVV
+1318 
-1327 NQKFTVSDGSSTTTD
+1327 
-1342 KLSMTGGVT
+1342 
-1351 IPNIKVGNVVS
+1351 
-1362 IRGTVTSASSNLK
+1362 
-1375 SVTAGVYDSNNKLV
+1375 
-1389 TGKTATPNAKT
+1389 
-1400 YNVSNLDAYVD
+1400 
-1411 FGSLKA
+1411 LKA

-1503 TVKPNAKSYDL
+1503 TAKPNAKSYDL

-1560 QNKDKLTLSGGTT
+1560 QSKDKLTLSGGTT

-1588 VKSATSN
+1588 VKSGTSN

-1600 VGVFSSSGNLVTGKT
+1600 VGVFTSSGNLVTGKT

-1636 LSPDTYYYS
+1636 LSPDTYYYG
-1645 VIATNG
+1645 VVATNS

>member
-1 MKASSE
+1 
-7 REWVLILNVKFYIIS
+7 
-22 YIFLIVFVRIL
+22 
-33 PPVLRKKSGR
+33 
-43 NLQQSATE
+43 
-51 HIKQNALQKGRG
+51 
-63 IMKNQNQVKVFVSVF
+63 MKNQNQIKVFVSVF

-92 AAMESVPLA
+92 AAMVSTPDP
-101 TEQTEQV
+101 TEQTK
-108 EEAVTETMPEESA
+108 EAVTEVLPEEYA
-121 PSDFLSISS
+121 PADFLSISG
-130 NDAIPDIIQG
+130 NDAIPNIIQG
-140 TPIAINGVVKSDFS
+140 TPLAINGTVKSDFS
-154 KITVLTVGVYNAAGE
+154 KITVLTAGVYDATGK
-169 QVIGKTLSPNQVEYD
+169 QVLGKTLSPNQVEFN
-184 LQNLNDAL
+184 LQSLNDDL
-192 PFENLQAGTYQ
+192 PFETLQAGTYH
-203 YRVTASNATNQNYT
+203 YRVTASNATHQDFT

-272 ITVGVYDSK
+272 ITVGVYDSN

-326 HANYTVVNQK
+326 HTNYTVVNQK
-336 FIVSSSSTATDDS
+336 FTVSSSSTATDDS
-349 IKITNSAT
+349 IKITNNAT
-357 IPNIT
+357 IPNIM

-385 GVFDANNTLIT
+385 GVFDANNTLVT

-444 QKFTVSESGS
+444 QKFIVSESGS

-554 NQKFTVSGGSTT
+554 NQKFTVSDGST
-566 TTDTLSMTGGVTI
+566 
-579 PNIKVGNVVSIRGTV
+579 
-594 TSASS
+594 
-599 NLKSVTVGVYDSNN
+599 
-613 KLVTGK
+613 
-619 TVAPNAK
+619 
-626 TYNVRNLDAYV
+626 
-637 SFGNLKAGTYYYK
+637 
-650 VIASNA
+650 
-656 ANTNVAVVN
+656 
-665 QKFTVSDGSSTTT
+665 TTT

-693 VGNVVSI
+693 V
-700 RGTVTSASSNLK
+700 
-712 SVTVGVYD
+712 
-720 SNNKL
+720 
-725 VTGKTATPNA
+725 
-735 KTYNIRNLDAYVS
+735 
-748 FGDLKAGTYYYK
+748 
-760 VIASNAANTNVAIV
+760 
-774 NQKFTVSD
+774 
-782 GSSTTTDKL
+782 
-791 SITGGVTIPNIK
+791 
-803 VGNVV
+803 
-808 SIRGTVTSAS
+808 
-818 SNLKSVTVG
+818 
-827 VYDSSN
+827 
-833 KLVTGKT
+833 
-840 VAPNAKT
+840 
-847 YNVRNLDAYVSFGDL
+847 
-862 KAGTYY
+862 
-868 YKVITSNAANTN
+868 
-880 VAVVNQKFTVSDGS
+880 
-894 STTTDTLSITGGVTI
+894 
-909 PNIKIGNVVSIRGTV
+909 GNVVSIRGTV

-998 TVSDGSSTTTTDTL
+998 TVSDGSSTTTTDKL
-1012 SITGGVTIP
+1012 SI
-1021 NIKVGNVVSI
+1021 
-1031 RGTVTSTS
+1031 
-1039 SNLKSVTVGVYD
+1039 
-1051 SNNKLVTGKTATPNA
+1051 
-1066 KTYNIRNLD
+1066 
-1075 AYVDFGSLKAGTY
+1075 
-1088 YYKVFAT
+1088 
-1095 NATTTNFPVVEQKF
+1095 
-1109 TVSANGG
+1109 
-1116 TTSNTDTL
+1116 
-1124 SITGGTTVPNIKV
+1124 
-1137 GNTVVVQGTIQSK
+1137 
-1150 TSNITS
+1150 
-1156 LTVGVFDQNQKLV
+1156 
-1169 TGKTVHPNVRT
+1169 
-1180 YNVHNL
+1180 
-1186 DYYVNFGDLKAGT
+1186 
-1199 YYYKVIATNGAYTN
+1199 
-1213 QAVVNQKFTVSDG
+1213 
-1226 SSTTTD
+1226 
-1232 KLSMT
+1232 T

-1276 NLVTGKTVAP
+1276 KLVTGKTATP

-1294 NLDAYVSFGDLQAG
+1294 NLDAYVSFGD
-1308 TYYYR
+1308 
-1313 VFATN
+1313 
-1318 AANTNVAVV
+1318 
-1327 NQKFTVSDGSSTTTD
+1327 
-1342 KLSMTGGVT
+1342 
-1351 IPNIKVGNVVS
+1351 
-1362 IRGTVTSASSNLK
+1362 
-1375 SVTAGVYDSNNKLV
+1375 
-1389 TGKTATPNAKT
+1389 
-1400 YNVSNLDAYVD
+1400 
-1411 FGSLKA
+1411 LKA

-1503 TVKPNAKSYDL
+1503 TAKPNAKSYDL

-1560 QNKDKLTLSGGTT
+1560 QSKDKLTLSGGTT

-1588 VKSATSN
+1588 VKSGTSN

-1600 VGVFSSSGNLVTGKT
+1600 VGVFTSSGNLVTGKT

-1636 LSPDTYYYS
+1636 LSPDTYYYG
-1645 VIATNG
+1645 VVATNS

>member
-1 MKASSE
+1 
-7 REWVLILNVKFYIIS
+7 
-22 YIFLIVFVRIL
+22 
-33 PPVLRKKSGR
+33 
-43 NLQQSATE
+43 
-51 HIKQNALQKGRG
+51 
-63 IMKNQNQVKVFVSVF
+63 MKNQNQIKVFVSVF

-92 AAMESVPLA
+92 AAMVSTPDP
-101 TEQTEQV
+101 TEQTK
-108 EEAVTETMPEESA
+108 EAVTEVLPEEYA
-121 PSDFLSISS
+121 PADFLSISG
-130 NDAIPDIIQG
+130 NDAIPNIIQG
-140 TPIAINGVVKSDFS
+140 TPLAINGTVKSDFS

-203 YRVTASNATNQNYT
+203 YRVTASNATNQNYI

-272 ITVGVYDSK
+272 ITVGVYDSN

-326 HANYTVVNQK
+326 HTNYTVVNQK
-336 FIVSSSSTATDDS
+336 FTVSSSSSTATDDS
-349 IKITNSAT
+349 IKITNNAT
-357 IPNIT
+357 IPNIM

-385 GVFDANNTLIT
+385 GVFDANNTLVT
-396 GNSASPNAKT
+396 GNSASPNAKI

-444 QKFTVSESGS
+444 QKFIVSESGS

-554 NQKFTVSGGSTT
+554 NQKFTVSDGSTT
-566 TTDTLSMTGGVTI
+566 TTDKLSITGGVTI

-626 TYNVRNLDAYV
+626 TYNIRNLDAYV
-637 SFGNLKAGTYYYK
+637 SFGDLKAGTYYYK

-665 QKFTVSDGSSTTT
+665 QKFTVSDGST
-678 DKLSITGGVTIPNIK
+678 
-693 VGNVVSI
+693 
-700 RGTVTSASSNLK
+700 
-712 SVTVGVYD
+712 
-720 SNNKL
+720 
-725 VTGKTATPNA
+725 
-735 KTYNIRNLDAYVS
+735 
-748 FGDLKAGTYYYK
+748 
-760 VIASNAANTNVAIV
+760 
-774 NQKFTVSD
+774 
-782 GSSTTTDKL
+782 
-791 SITGGVTIPNIK
+791 
-803 VGNVV
+803 
-808 SIRGTVTSAS
+808 
-818 SNLKSVTVG
+818 
-827 VYDSSN
+827 
-833 KLVTGKT
+833 
-840 VAPNAKT
+840 
-847 YNVRNLDAYVSFGDL
+847 
-862 KAGTYY
+862 
-868 YKVITSNAANTN
+868 
-880 VAVVNQKFTVSDGS
+880 
-894 STTTDTLSITGGVTI
+894 TTTDTLSITGGVTI
-909 PNIKIGNVVSIRGTV
+909 PNIKVGNVVSIRGTV

-998 TVSDGSSTTTTDTL
+998 TVSDGSTTTTDKLSITGGVTIPNIKVGNVVSIRGTVTSASSNLKSVTVGVYDSNNKLVTGKTVAPNAKTYNVRNLDAYVSFGDLKAGTYYYKVIASNAANTNVAVVNQKFTVSDGSTTTTDTL

-1031 RGTVTSTS
+1031 RGTVTSAS

-1051 SNNKLVTGKTATPNA
+1051 SNNKLVTGKTVAPHA
-1066 KTYNIRNLD
+1066 KTYNVRNLD

-1116 TTSNTDTL
+1116 TTSADTL

-1137 GNTVVVQGTIQSK
+1137 GNTVVVQGTVQSK

-1156 LTVGVFDQNQKLV
+1156 LTIGVFDQNQKLV
-1169 TGKTVHPNVRT
+1169 TGKTVHPNART

-1226 SSTTTD
+1226 STTTTD
-1232 KLSMT
+1232 KLSIT

-1276 NLVTGKTVAP
+1276 KLVTGKTATP

-1294 NLDAYVSFGDLQAG
+1294 NLDAYVSFGD
-1308 TYYYR
+1308 
-1313 VFATN
+1313 
-1318 AANTNVAVV
+1318 
-1327 NQKFTVSDGSSTTTD
+1327 
-1342 KLSMTGGVT
+1342 
-1351 IPNIKVGNVVS
+1351 
-1362 IRGTVTSASSNLK
+1362 
-1375 SVTAGVYDSNNKLV
+1375 
-1389 TGKTATPNAKT
+1389 
-1400 YNVSNLDAYVD
+1400 
-1411 FGSLKA
+1411 LKA

-1503 TVKPNAKSYDL
+1503 TAKPNAKSYDL

-1560 QNKDKLTLSGGTT
+1560 QSKDKLTLSGGTT

-1588 VKSATSN
+1588 VKSGTSN

-1600 VGVFSSSGNLVTGKT
+1600 VGVFTSSGNLVTGKT

-1636 LSPDTYYYS
+1636 LSPDTYYYG
-1645 VIATNG
+1645 VVATNS

>member
-1 MKASSE
+1 
-7 REWVLILNVKFYIIS
+7 
-22 YIFLIVFVRIL
+22 
-33 PPVLRKKSGR
+33 
-43 NLQQSATE
+43 
-51 HIKQNALQKGRG
+51 
-63 IMKNQNQVKVFVSVF
+63 MKNQNQIKVFVSVF

-92 AAMESVPLA
+92 AAMVSTPDP
-101 TEQTEQV
+101 TEQTK
-108 EEAVTETMPEESA
+108 EAVTEVLPEEYASA
-121 PSDFLSISS
+121 DFLSISG
-130 NDAIPDIIQG
+130 NDAIPNIIQG
-140 TPIAINGVVKSDFS
+140 TPLAINGTVKSDFS

-203 YRVTASNATNQNYT
+203 YRVTASNATNQNYI
-217 VINQSFVVSSDPTVQ
+217 VINQSFVISSDPTVQ
-232 VGATEDAITIENGSK
+232 VEATEDAITIENGSK

-272 ITVGVYDSK
+272 ITVGVYDSN

-317 YEITVTNGT
+317 YEIIVTNGT
-326 HANYTVVNQK
+326 HMNYTVVNQK
-336 FIVSSSSTATDDS
+336 FTVSSSSTATDDS
-349 IKITNSAT
+349 IKITNNAT
-357 IPNIT
+357 IPNIM

-385 GVFDANNTLIT
+385 GVFDANNTLVT

-444 QKFTVSESGS
+444 QKFIVSESGS

-508 RTVVPNA
+508 RTIVPNA

-554 NQKFTVSGGSTT
+554 NQKFTVSDGSTT
-566 TTDTLSMTGGVTI
+566 TTDKLSITGGVTI

-637 SFGNLKAGTYYYK
+637 SFG
-650 VIASNA
+650 
-656 ANTNVAVVN
+656 
-665 QKFTVSDGSSTTT
+665 D
-678 DKLSITGGVTIPNIK
+678 
-693 VGNVVSI
+693 
-700 RGTVTSASSNLK
+700 
-712 SVTVGVYD
+712 
-720 SNNKL
+720 
-725 VTGKTATPNA
+725 
-735 KTYNIRNLDAYVS
+735 
-748 FGDLKAGTYYYK
+748 
-760 VIASNAANTNVAIV
+760 
-774 NQKFTVSD
+774 
-782 GSSTTTDKL
+782 
-791 SITGGVTIPNIK
+791 
-803 VGNVV
+803 
-808 SIRGTVTSAS
+808 
-818 SNLKSVTVG
+818 
-827 VYDSSN
+827 
-833 KLVTGKT
+833 
-840 VAPNAKT
+840 
-847 YNVRNLDAYVSFGDL
+847 
-862 KAGTYY
+862 
-868 YKVITSNAANTN
+868 
-880 VAVVNQKFTVSDGS
+880 
-894 STTTDTLSITGGVTI
+894 
-909 PNIKIGNVVSIRGTV
+909 
-924 TSASSN
+924 
-930 LKSVT
+930 
-935 VGVYDSNN
+935 
-943 KLVTGK
+943 
-949 TVAPNAKTYNVRNLD
+949 
-964 AYVSFGDL
+964 
-972 KAGTYYYK
+972 
-980 VIASNAA
+980 
-987 NTNVAVVNQKF
+987 
-998 TVSDGSSTTTTDTL
+998 
-1012 SITGGVTIP
+1012 
-1021 NIKVGNVVSI
+1021 
-1031 RGTVTSTS
+1031 
-1039 SNLKSVTVGVYD
+1039 
-1051 SNNKLVTGKTATPNA
+1051 
-1066 KTYNIRNLD
+1066 
-1075 AYVDFGSLKAGTY
+1075 
-1088 YYKVFAT
+1088 
-1095 NATTTNFPVVEQKF
+1095 
-1109 TVSANGG
+1109 
-1116 TTSNTDTL
+1116 
-1124 SITGGTTVPNIKV
+1124 
-1137 GNTVVVQGTIQSK
+1137 
-1150 TSNITS
+1150 
-1156 LTVGVFDQNQKLV
+1156 
-1169 TGKTVHPNVRT
+1169 
-1180 YNVHNL
+1180 
-1186 DYYVNFGDLKAGT
+1186 
-1199 YYYKVIATNGAYTN
+1199 
-1213 QAVVNQKFTVSDG
+1213 
-1226 SSTTTD
+1226 
-1232 KLSMT
+1232 
-1237 GGVTIPNIKVGNV
+1237 
-1250 VSIRGTVTSA
+1250 
-1260 SSNLKSV
+1260 
-1267 TVGVYDSNN
+1267 
-1276 NLVTGKTVAP
+1276 
-1286 NAKTYNVR
+1286 
-1294 NLDAYVSFGDLQAG
+1294 
-1308 TYYYR
+1308 
-1313 VFATN
+1313 
-1318 AANTNVAVV
+1318 
-1327 NQKFTVSDGSSTTTD
+1327 
-1342 KLSMTGGVT
+1342 
-1351 IPNIKVGNVVS
+1351 
-1362 IRGTVTSASSNLK
+1362 
-1375 SVTAGVYDSNNKLV
+1375 
-1389 TGKTATPNAKT
+1389 
-1400 YNVSNLDAYVD
+1400 
-1411 FGSLKA
+1411 LKA

-1503 TVKPNAKSYDL
+1503 TAKPNAKSYDL

-1560 QNKDKLTLSGGTT
+1560 QSKDKLTLSGGTT

-1588 VKSATSN
+1588 VKSGTSN

-1600 VGVFSSSGNLVTGKT
+1600 VGVFTSSGNLVTGKT

-1636 LSPDTYYYS
+1636 LSPDTYYYG
-1645 VIATNG
+1645 VVATNS

>member
-1 MKASSE
+1 
-7 REWVLILNVKFYIIS
+7 
-22 YIFLIVFVRIL
+22 
-33 PPVLRKKSGR
+33 
-43 NLQQSATE
+43 
-51 HIKQNALQKGRG
+51 
-63 IMKNQNQVKVFVSVF
+63 MKNQNQIKVFVSVF

-92 AAMESVPLA
+92 AAMVSTPDP
-101 TEQTEQV
+101 TEQTK
-108 EEAVTETMPEESA
+108 EAVTEVLPEEYA
-121 PSDFLSISS
+121 PADFLSISG
-130 NDAIPDIIQG
+130 NDAIPNIIQG
-140 TPIAINGVVKSDFS
+140 TPLAINGTVKSDFS
-154 KITVLTVGVYNAAGE
+154 KITVLTAGVYDATGK
-169 QVIGKTLSPNQVEYD
+169 QVLGKTLSPNQVEFN
-184 LQNLNDAL
+184 LQSLNDDL
-192 PFENLQAGTYQ
+192 PFETLQAGTYQ
-203 YRVTASNATNQNYT
+203 YRVTASNATNQNYI

-272 ITVGVYDSK
+272 ITVGVYDSN

-326 HANYTVVNQK
+326 HTNYTVVNQK
-336 FIVSSSSTATDDS
+336 FTVSSSSTATDDS
-349 IKITNSAT
+349 IKITNNAT
-357 IPNIT
+357 IPNIM

-385 GVFDANNTLIT
+385 GVFDANNTLVT
-396 GNSASPNAKT
+396 GNSASPNAKI

-444 QKFTVSESGS
+444 QKFIVSESGS

-554 NQKFTVSGGSTT
+554 NQKFTVSDDST
-566 TTDTLSMTGGVTI
+566 
-579 PNIKVGNVVSIRGTV
+579 
-594 TSASS
+594 
-599 NLKSVTVGVYDSNN
+599 
-613 KLVTGK
+613 
-619 TVAPNAK
+619 
-626 TYNVRNLDAYV
+626 
-637 SFGNLKAGTYYYK
+637 
-650 VIASNA
+650 
-656 ANTNVAVVN
+656 
-665 QKFTVSDGSSTTT
+665 TTT

-735 KTYNIRNLDAYVS
+735 KTYN
-748 FGDLKAGTYYYK
+748 
-760 VIASNAANTNVAIV
+760 
-774 NQKFTVSD
+774 
-782 GSSTTTDKL
+782 
-791 SITGGVTIPNIK
+791 
-803 VGNVV
+803 
-808 SIRGTVTSAS
+808 
-818 SNLKSVTVG
+818 
-827 VYDSSN
+827 
-833 KLVTGKT
+833 
-840 VAPNAKT
+840 
-847 YNVRNLDAYVSFGDL
+847 VRNLDAYVSFGD
-862 KAGTYY
+862 
-868 YKVITSNAANTN
+868 
-880 VAVVNQKFTVSDGS
+880 
-894 STTTDTLSITGGVTI
+894 
-909 PNIKIGNVVSIRGTV
+909 
-924 TSASSN
+924 
-930 LKSVT
+930 
-935 VGVYDSNN
+935 
-943 KLVTGK
+943 
-949 TVAPNAKTYNVRNLD
+949 
-964 AYVSFGDL
+964 
-972 KAGTYYYK
+972 
-980 VIASNAA
+980 
-987 NTNVAVVNQKF
+987 
-998 TVSDGSSTTTTDTL
+998 
-1012 SITGGVTIP
+1012 
-1021 NIKVGNVVSI
+1021 
-1031 RGTVTSTS
+1031 
-1039 SNLKSVTVGVYD
+1039 
-1051 SNNKLVTGKTATPNA
+1051 
-1066 KTYNIRNLD
+1066 
-1075 AYVDFGSLKAGTY
+1075 
-1088 YYKVFAT
+1088 
-1095 NATTTNFPVVEQKF
+1095 
-1109 TVSANGG
+1109 
-1116 TTSNTDTL
+1116 
-1124 SITGGTTVPNIKV
+1124 
-1137 GNTVVVQGTIQSK
+1137 
-1150 TSNITS
+1150 
-1156 LTVGVFDQNQKLV
+1156 
-1169 TGKTVHPNVRT
+1169 
-1180 YNVHNL
+1180 
-1186 DYYVNFGDLKAGT
+1186 
-1199 YYYKVIATNGAYTN
+1199 
-1213 QAVVNQKFTVSDG
+1213 
-1226 SSTTTD
+1226 
-1232 KLSMT
+1232 
-1237 GGVTIPNIKVGNV
+1237 
-1250 VSIRGTVTSA
+1250 
-1260 SSNLKSV
+1260 
-1267 TVGVYDSNN
+1267 
-1276 NLVTGKTVAP
+1276 
-1286 NAKTYNVR
+1286 
-1294 NLDAYVSFGDLQAG
+1294 
-1308 TYYYR
+1308 
-1313 VFATN
+1313 
-1318 AANTNVAVV
+1318 
-1327 NQKFTVSDGSSTTTD
+1327 
-1342 KLSMTGGVT
+1342 
-1351 IPNIKVGNVVS
+1351 
-1362 IRGTVTSASSNLK
+1362 
-1375 SVTAGVYDSNNKLV
+1375 
-1389 TGKTATPNAKT
+1389 
-1400 YNVSNLDAYVD
+1400 
-1411 FGSLKA
+1411 LKA

-1503 TVKPNAKSYDL
+1503 TAKPNAKSYDL

-1560 QNKDKLTLSGGTT
+1560 QSKDKLTLSGGRT

-1600 VGVFSSSGNLVTGKT
+1600 VGVFTASGNFVTGKT
-1615 VRPNAKSYDIHQVD
+1615 VKPNAKSYDVSRLD
-1629 AYVNFNL
+1629 NYVNFNI
-1636 LSPDTYYYS
+1636 LSADTYYYGI
-1645 VIATNG
+1645 IATNG

-1658 SYQKFT
+1658 SYQKFK
-1664 VTK
+1664 VTE

>member
-1 MKASSE
+1 
-7 REWVLILNVKFYIIS
+7 
-22 YIFLIVFVRIL
+22 
-33 PPVLRKKSGR
+33 
-43 NLQQSATE
+43 
-51 HIKQNALQKGRG
+51 
-63 IMKNQNQVKVFVSVF
+63 MKNQNQIKVFVSVF

-92 AAMESVPLA
+92 AAMVSTPDP
-101 TEQTEQV
+101 TEQTK
-108 EEAVTETMPEESA
+108 EAVTEVLPEEYA
-121 PSDFLSISS
+121 PADFLSISG
-130 NDAIPDIIQG
+130 NDAIPNIIQG
-140 TPIAINGVVKSDFS
+140 TPLAINGTVKSDFS
-154 KITVLTVGVYNAAGE
+154 KITVLTAGVYDATGK
-169 QVIGKTLSPNQVEYD
+169 QVLGKTLSPNQVEFN
-184 LQNLNDAL
+184 LQSLNDDL
-192 PFENLQAGTYQ
+192 PFETLQAGTYQ
-203 YRVTASNATNQNYT
+203 YRVTASNATNQNYI
-217 VINQSFVVSSDPTVQ
+217 VINQSFVISSDPTVQ
-232 VGATEDAITIENGSK
+232 VEATEDAITIENGSK

-272 ITVGVYDSK
+272 ITVGVYDSN

-317 YEITVTNGT
+317 YEIIVTNGT
-326 HANYTVVNQK
+326 HMNYTVVNQK
-336 FIVSSSSTATDDS
+336 FTVSSSSTATDDS
-349 IKITNSAT
+349 IKITNNAT
-357 IPNIT
+357 IPNIM

-385 GVFDANNTLIT
+385 GVFDANNTLVT

-444 QKFTVSESGS
+444 QKFIVSESGS

-508 RTVVPNA
+508 RTIVPNA

-554 NQKFTVSGGSTT
+554 NQKFTVSDGSTT
-566 TTDTLSMTGGVTI
+566 TTDKLSM
-579 PNIKVGNVVSIRGTV
+579 
-594 TSASS
+594 
-599 NLKSVTVGVYDSNN
+599 
-613 KLVTGK
+613 
-619 TVAPNAK
+619 
-626 TYNVRNLDAYV
+626 
-637 SFGNLKAGTYYYK
+637 
-650 VIASNA
+650 
-656 ANTNVAVVN
+656 
-665 QKFTVSDGSSTTT
+665 
-678 DKLSITGGVTIPNIK
+678 TGGVTIPNIK

-735 KTYNIRNLDAYVS
+735 KTYN
-748 FGDLKAGTYYYK
+748 
-760 VIASNAANTNVAIV
+760 
-774 NQKFTVSD
+774 
-782 GSSTTTDKL
+782 
-791 SITGGVTIPNIK
+791 
-803 VGNVV
+803 
-808 SIRGTVTSAS
+808 
-818 SNLKSVTVG
+818 
-827 VYDSSN
+827 
-833 KLVTGKT
+833 
-840 VAPNAKT
+840 
-847 YNVRNLDAYVSFGDL
+847 VRNLDAYVSFGD
-862 KAGTYY
+862 
-868 YKVITSNAANTN
+868 
-880 VAVVNQKFTVSDGS
+880 
-894 STTTDTLSITGGVTI
+894 
-909 PNIKIGNVVSIRGTV
+909 
-924 TSASSN
+924 
-930 LKSVT
+930 
-935 VGVYDSNN
+935 
-943 KLVTGK
+943 
-949 TVAPNAKTYNVRNLD
+949 
-964 AYVSFGDL
+964 
-972 KAGTYYYK
+972 
-980 VIASNAA
+980 
-987 NTNVAVVNQKF
+987 
-998 TVSDGSSTTTTDTL
+998 
-1012 SITGGVTIP
+1012 
-1021 NIKVGNVVSI
+1021 
-1031 RGTVTSTS
+1031 
-1039 SNLKSVTVGVYD
+1039 
-1051 SNNKLVTGKTATPNA
+1051 
-1066 KTYNIRNLD
+1066 
-1075 AYVDFGSLKAGTY
+1075 
-1088 YYKVFAT
+1088 
-1095 NATTTNFPVVEQKF
+1095 
-1109 TVSANGG
+1109 
-1116 TTSNTDTL
+1116 
-1124 SITGGTTVPNIKV
+1124 
-1137 GNTVVVQGTIQSK
+1137 
-1150 TSNITS
+1150 
-1156 LTVGVFDQNQKLV
+1156 
-1169 TGKTVHPNVRT
+1169 
-1180 YNVHNL
+1180 
-1186 DYYVNFGDLKAGT
+1186 
-1199 YYYKVIATNGAYTN
+1199 
-1213 QAVVNQKFTVSDG
+1213 
-1226 SSTTTD
+1226 
-1232 KLSMT
+1232 
-1237 GGVTIPNIKVGNV
+1237 
-1250 VSIRGTVTSA
+1250 
-1260 SSNLKSV
+1260 
-1267 TVGVYDSNN
+1267 
-1276 NLVTGKTVAP
+1276 
-1286 NAKTYNVR
+1286 
-1294 NLDAYVSFGDLQAG
+1294 
-1308 TYYYR
+1308 
-1313 VFATN
+1313 
-1318 AANTNVAVV
+1318 
-1327 NQKFTVSDGSSTTTD
+1327 
-1342 KLSMTGGVT
+1342 
-1351 IPNIKVGNVVS
+1351 
-1362 IRGTVTSASSNLK
+1362 
-1375 SVTAGVYDSNNKLV
+1375 
-1389 TGKTATPNAKT
+1389 
-1400 YNVSNLDAYVD
+1400 
-1411 FGSLKA
+1411 LKA

-1503 TVKPNAKSYDL
+1503 TAKPNAKSYDL

-1560 QNKDKLTLSGGTT
+1560 QSKDKLTLSGGTT

-1600 VGVFSSSGNLVTGKT
+1600 VGVFTSSGNLVTGKT

-1636 LSPDTYYYS
+1636 LSPDTYYYG
-1645 VIATNG
+1645 VVATNS

>member
-1 MKASSE
+1 
-7 REWVLILNVKFYIIS
+7 
-22 YIFLIVFVRIL
+22 
-33 PPVLRKKSGR
+33 
-43 NLQQSATE
+43 
-51 HIKQNALQKGRG
+51 
-63 IMKNQNQVKVFVSVF
+63 MKNQNQIKVFVSVF

-92 AAMESVPLA
+92 AAMVSTPDP
-101 TEQTEQV
+101 TEQTEQM
-108 EEAVTETMPEESA
+108 EEAVTETMPEESLS
-121 PSDFLSISS
+121 SDALSISS

-192 PFENLQAGTYQ
+192 PFENLQDGTYQ
-203 YRVTASNATNQNYT
+203 YRVTASNATNQNYI

-272 ITVGVYDSK
+272 ITVGVYDSN

-326 HANYTVVNQK
+326 HTNYTVVNQK
-336 FIVSSSSTATDDS
+336 FTVSSSSTATDDS
-349 IKITNSAT
+349 IKITNNAT
-357 IPNIT
+357 IPNIM

-385 GVFDANNTLIT
+385 GVFDANNTLVT
-396 GNSASPNAKT
+396 GNSASPNAKI

-444 QKFTVSESGS
+444 QKFIVSESGS

-554 NQKFTVSGGSTT
+554 NQKFTVSDGST
-566 TTDTLSMTGGVTI
+566 
-579 PNIKVGNVVSIRGTV
+579 
-594 TSASS
+594 
-599 NLKSVTVGVYDSNN
+599 
-613 KLVTGK
+613 
-619 TVAPNAK
+619 
-626 TYNVRNLDAYV
+626 
-637 SFGNLKAGTYYYK
+637 
-650 VIASNA
+650 
-656 ANTNVAVVN
+656 
-665 QKFTVSDGSSTTT
+665 TTT

-735 KTYNIRNLDAYVS
+735 KTYN
-748 FGDLKAGTYYYK
+748 
-760 VIASNAANTNVAIV
+760 
-774 NQKFTVSD
+774 
-782 GSSTTTDKL
+782 
-791 SITGGVTIPNIK
+791 
-803 VGNVV
+803 
-808 SIRGTVTSAS
+808 
-818 SNLKSVTVG
+818 
-827 VYDSSN
+827 
-833 KLVTGKT
+833 
-840 VAPNAKT
+840 
-847 YNVRNLDAYVSFGDL
+847 VRNLDAYVSFGD
-862 KAGTYY
+862 
-868 YKVITSNAANTN
+868 
-880 VAVVNQKFTVSDGS
+880 
-894 STTTDTLSITGGVTI
+894 
-909 PNIKIGNVVSIRGTV
+909 
-924 TSASSN
+924 
-930 LKSVT
+930 
-935 VGVYDSNN
+935 
-943 KLVTGK
+943 
-949 TVAPNAKTYNVRNLD
+949 
-964 AYVSFGDL
+964 
-972 KAGTYYYK
+972 
-980 VIASNAA
+980 
-987 NTNVAVVNQKF
+987 
-998 TVSDGSSTTTTDTL
+998 
-1012 SITGGVTIP
+1012 
-1021 NIKVGNVVSI
+1021 
-1031 RGTVTSTS
+1031 
-1039 SNLKSVTVGVYD
+1039 
-1051 SNNKLVTGKTATPNA
+1051 
-1066 KTYNIRNLD
+1066 
-1075 AYVDFGSLKAGTY
+1075 
-1088 YYKVFAT
+1088 
-1095 NATTTNFPVVEQKF
+1095 
-1109 TVSANGG
+1109 
-1116 TTSNTDTL
+1116 
-1124 SITGGTTVPNIKV
+1124 
-1137 GNTVVVQGTIQSK
+1137 
-1150 TSNITS
+1150 
-1156 LTVGVFDQNQKLV
+1156 
-1169 TGKTVHPNVRT
+1169 
-1180 YNVHNL
+1180 
-1186 DYYVNFGDLKAGT
+1186 
-1199 YYYKVIATNGAYTN
+1199 
-1213 QAVVNQKFTVSDG
+1213 
-1226 SSTTTD
+1226 
-1232 KLSMT
+1232 
-1237 GGVTIPNIKVGNV
+1237 
-1250 VSIRGTVTSA
+1250 
-1260 SSNLKSV
+1260 
-1267 TVGVYDSNN
+1267 
-1276 NLVTGKTVAP
+1276 
-1286 NAKTYNVR
+1286 
-1294 NLDAYVSFGDLQAG
+1294 
-1308 TYYYR
+1308 
-1313 VFATN
+1313 
-1318 AANTNVAVV
+1318 
-1327 NQKFTVSDGSSTTTD
+1327 
-1342 KLSMTGGVT
+1342 
-1351 IPNIKVGNVVS
+1351 
-1362 IRGTVTSASSNLK
+1362 
-1375 SVTAGVYDSNNKLV
+1375 
-1389 TGKTATPNAKT
+1389 
-1400 YNVSNLDAYVD
+1400 
-1411 FGSLKA
+1411 LKA

-1503 TVKPNAKSYDL
+1503 TAKPNAKSYDL

-1560 QNKDKLTLSGGTT
+1560 QSKDKLTLSGGTT

-1588 VKSATSN
+1588 VKSGTSN

-1600 VGVFSSSGNLVTGKT
+1600 VGVFTSSGNLVTGKT

-1636 LSPDTYYYS
+1636 LSPDTYYYG
-1645 VIATNG
+1645 VVATNS

-1658 SYQKFT
+1658 SYQKFK
-1664 VTK
+1664 VTE

>member
-1 MKASSE
+1 MGESGNLFSEYQINQPCGKYEYCLTVHRNYAIMKVSSE
-7 REWVLILNVKFYIIS
+7 RGWVLILNVKFYIIS
-22 YIFLIVFVRIL
+22 CIFLIAFVRIL

-51 HIKQNALQKGRG
+51 HIEQNALQKGRG
-63 IMKNQNQVKVFVSVF
+63 IMKNQNQIKVFVSVF

-92 AAMESVPLA
+92 AAMVSTPDP
-101 TEQTEQV
+101 TEQTK
-108 EEAVTETMPEESA
+108 EAVTEVLPEEYA
-121 PSDFLSISS
+121 PADFLSISG
-130 NDAIPDIIQG
+130 NDAIPNIIQG
-140 TPIAINGVVKSDFS
+140 TPLAINGTVKSDFS

-203 YRVTASNATNQNYT
+203 YRVTASNATNQNYI
-217 VINQSFVVSSDPTVQ
+217 VINQSFVISSDPTVQ
-232 VGATEDAITIENGSK
+232 VEATEDAITIENGSK

-272 ITVGVYDSK
+272 ITVGVYDSN

-317 YEITVTNGT
+317 YEIIVTNGT
-326 HANYTVVNQK
+326 HMNYTVVNQK
-336 FIVSSSSTATDDS
+336 FTVSSSSTATDDS
-349 IKITNSAT
+349 IKITNNAT
-357 IPNIT
+357 IPNIM

-385 GVFDANNTLIT
+385 GVFDANNTLVT

-444 QKFTVSESGS
+444 QKFIVSESGS

-508 RTVVPNA
+508 RTIVPNA

-554 NQKFTVSGGSTT
+554 NQKFTVSDGSTT
-566 TTDTLSMTGGVTI
+566 TTDKLSM
-579 PNIKVGNVVSIRGTV
+579 
-594 TSASS
+594 
-599 NLKSVTVGVYDSNN
+599 
-613 KLVTGK
+613 
-619 TVAPNAK
+619 
-626 TYNVRNLDAYV
+626 
-637 SFGNLKAGTYYYK
+637 
-650 VIASNA
+650 
-656 ANTNVAVVN
+656 
-665 QKFTVSDGSSTTT
+665 
-678 DKLSITGGVTIPNIK
+678 TGGVTIPNIK

-735 KTYNIRNLDAYVS
+735 KTYN
-748 FGDLKAGTYYYK
+748 
-760 VIASNAANTNVAIV
+760 
-774 NQKFTVSD
+774 
-782 GSSTTTDKL
+782 
-791 SITGGVTIPNIK
+791 
-803 VGNVV
+803 
-808 SIRGTVTSAS
+808 
-818 SNLKSVTVG
+818 
-827 VYDSSN
+827 
-833 KLVTGKT
+833 
-840 VAPNAKT
+840 
-847 YNVRNLDAYVSFGDL
+847 VRNLDAYVSFGD
-862 KAGTYY
+862 
-868 YKVITSNAANTN
+868 
-880 VAVVNQKFTVSDGS
+880 
-894 STTTDTLSITGGVTI
+894 
-909 PNIKIGNVVSIRGTV
+909 
-924 TSASSN
+924 
-930 LKSVT
+930 
-935 VGVYDSNN
+935 
-943 KLVTGK
+943 
-949 TVAPNAKTYNVRNLD
+949 
-964 AYVSFGDL
+964 
-972 KAGTYYYK
+972 
-980 VIASNAA
+980 
-987 NTNVAVVNQKF
+987 
-998 TVSDGSSTTTTDTL
+998 
-1012 SITGGVTIP
+1012 
-1021 NIKVGNVVSI
+1021 
-1031 RGTVTSTS
+1031 
-1039 SNLKSVTVGVYD
+1039 
-1051 SNNKLVTGKTATPNA
+1051 
-1066 KTYNIRNLD
+1066 
-1075 AYVDFGSLKAGTY
+1075 
-1088 YYKVFAT
+1088 
-1095 NATTTNFPVVEQKF
+1095 
-1109 TVSANGG
+1109 
-1116 TTSNTDTL
+1116 
-1124 SITGGTTVPNIKV
+1124 
-1137 GNTVVVQGTIQSK
+1137 
-1150 TSNITS
+1150 
-1156 LTVGVFDQNQKLV
+1156 
-1169 TGKTVHPNVRT
+1169 
-1180 YNVHNL
+1180 
-1186 DYYVNFGDLKAGT
+1186 
-1199 YYYKVIATNGAYTN
+1199 
-1213 QAVVNQKFTVSDG
+1213 
-1226 SSTTTD
+1226 
-1232 KLSMT
+1232 
-1237 GGVTIPNIKVGNV
+1237 
-1250 VSIRGTVTSA
+1250 
-1260 SSNLKSV
+1260 
-1267 TVGVYDSNN
+1267 
-1276 NLVTGKTVAP
+1276 
-1286 NAKTYNVR
+1286 
-1294 NLDAYVSFGDLQAG
+1294 
-1308 TYYYR
+1308 
-1313 VFATN
+1313 
-1318 AANTNVAVV
+1318 
-1327 NQKFTVSDGSSTTTD
+1327 
-1342 KLSMTGGVT
+1342 
-1351 IPNIKVGNVVS
+1351 
-1362 IRGTVTSASSNLK
+1362 
-1375 SVTAGVYDSNNKLV
+1375 
-1389 TGKTATPNAKT
+1389 
-1400 YNVSNLDAYVD
+1400 
-1411 FGSLKA
+1411 LKA

-1503 TVKPNAKSYDL
+1503 TAKPNAKSYDL

-1560 QNKDKLTLSGGTT
+1560 QSKDKLTLSGGTT

-1600 VGVFSSSGNLVTGKT
+1600 VGVFTSSGNLVTGKT

-1636 LSPDTYYYS
+1636 LSPDTYYYG
-1645 VIATNG
+1645 VVATNS

>member
-1 MKASSE
+1 
-7 REWVLILNVKFYIIS
+7 
-22 YIFLIVFVRIL
+22 
-33 PPVLRKKSGR
+33 
-43 NLQQSATE
+43 
-51 HIKQNALQKGRG
+51 
-63 IMKNQNQVKVFVSVF
+63 MKNQNQIKVFVSVF

-92 AAMESVPLA
+92 AAMVSTPDP
-101 TEQTEQV
+101 TEQTK
-108 EEAVTETMPEESA
+108 EAVTEVLPEEYA
-121 PSDFLSISS
+121 PADFLSISG
-130 NDAIPDIIQG
+130 NDAIPNIIQG
-140 TPIAINGVVKSDFS
+140 TPLAINGTVKSDFS

-203 YRVTASNATNQNYT
+203 YRVTASNATNQNYI
-217 VINQSFVVSSDPTVQ
+217 VINQSFVISSDPTVQ
-232 VGATEDAITIENGSK
+232 VEATEDAITIENGSK

-272 ITVGVYDSK
+272 ITVGVYDSN

-317 YEITVTNGT
+317 YEIIVTNGT
-326 HANYTVVNQK
+326 HMNYTVVNQK
-336 FIVSSSSTATDDS
+336 FTVSSSSTATDDS
-349 IKITNSAT
+349 IKITNNAT
-357 IPNIT
+357 IPNIM

-385 GVFDANNTLIT
+385 GVFDANNTLVT

-444 QKFTVSESGS
+444 QKFIVSESGS

-508 RTVVPNA
+508 RTIVPNA

-554 NQKFTVSGGSTT
+554 NQKFTVSDGSTT
-566 TTDTLSMTGGVTI
+566 TTDKLSMTGGVTI
-579 PNIKVGNVVSIRGTV
+579 PNIKV
-594 TSASS
+594 
-599 NLKSVTVGVYDSNN
+599 
-613 KLVTGK
+613 
-619 TVAPNAK
+619 
-626 TYNVRNLDAYV
+626 
-637 SFGNLKAGTYYYK
+637 
-650 VIASNA
+650 
-656 ANTNVAVVN
+656 
-665 QKFTVSDGSSTTT
+665 
-678 DKLSITGGVTIPNIK
+678 
-693 VGNVVSI
+693 
-700 RGTVTSASSNLK
+700 
-712 SVTVGVYD
+712 
-720 SNNKL
+720 
-725 VTGKTATPNA
+725 
-735 KTYNIRNLDAYVS
+735 
-748 FGDLKAGTYYYK
+748 
-760 VIASNAANTNVAIV
+760 
-774 NQKFTVSD
+774 
-782 GSSTTTDKL
+782 
-791 SITGGVTIPNIK
+791 
-803 VGNVV
+803 
-808 SIRGTVTSAS
+808 
-818 SNLKSVTVG
+818 
-827 VYDSSN
+827 
-833 KLVTGKT
+833 
-840 VAPNAKT
+840 
-847 YNVRNLDAYVSFGDL
+847 
-862 KAGTYY
+862 
-868 YKVITSNAANTN
+868 
-880 VAVVNQKFTVSDGS
+880 
-894 STTTDTLSITGGVTI
+894 
-909 PNIKIGNVVSIRGTV
+909 GNVVSIRGTV

-998 TVSDGSSTTTTDTL
+998 TVSDGSSTTT
-1012 SITGGVTIP
+1012 
-1021 NIKVGNVVSI
+1021 
-1031 RGTVTSTS
+1031 
-1039 SNLKSVTVGVYD
+1039 
-1051 SNNKLVTGKTATPNA
+1051 
-1066 KTYNIRNLD
+1066 
-1075 AYVDFGSLKAGTY
+1075 
-1088 YYKVFAT
+1088 
-1095 NATTTNFPVVEQKF
+1095 
-1109 TVSANGG
+1109 
-1116 TTSNTDTL
+1116 
-1124 SITGGTTVPNIKV
+1124 
-1137 GNTVVVQGTIQSK
+1137 
-1150 TSNITS
+1150 
-1156 LTVGVFDQNQKLV
+1156 
-1169 TGKTVHPNVRT
+1169 
-1180 YNVHNL
+1180 
-1186 DYYVNFGDLKAGT
+1186 
-1199 YYYKVIATNGAYTN
+1199 
-1213 QAVVNQKFTVSDG
+1213 
-1226 SSTTTD
+1226 D

-1276 NLVTGKTVAP
+1276 KLVTGKTATP

-1294 NLDAYVSFGDLQAG
+1294 NLDAYVSFGD
-1308 TYYYR
+1308 
-1313 VFATN
+1313 
-1318 AANTNVAVV
+1318 
-1327 NQKFTVSDGSSTTTD
+1327 
-1342 KLSMTGGVT
+1342 
-1351 IPNIKVGNVVS
+1351 
-1362 IRGTVTSASSNLK
+1362 
-1375 SVTAGVYDSNNKLV
+1375 
-1389 TGKTATPNAKT
+1389 
-1400 YNVSNLDAYVD
+1400 
-1411 FGSLKA
+1411 LKA

-1503 TVKPNAKSYDL
+1503 TAKPNAKSYDL

-1560 QNKDKLTLSGGTT
+1560 QSKDKLTLSGGTT

-1588 VKSATSN
+1588 VKSGTSN

-1636 LSPDTYYYS
+1636 LSPDTYYYG
-1645 VIATNG
+1645 VIATNS

>member
-1 MKASSE
+1 
-7 REWVLILNVKFYIIS
+7 
-22 YIFLIVFVRIL
+22 
-33 PPVLRKKSGR
+33 
-43 NLQQSATE
+43 
-51 HIKQNALQKGRG
+51 
-63 IMKNQNQVKVFVSVF
+63 MKNQNQIKVFVSVF

-101 TEQTEQV
+101 TEQTEQM
-108 EEAVTETMPEESA
+108 EEAVTETMPEESLS
-121 PSDFLSISS
+121 SDALSISS

-140 TPIAINGVVKSDFS
+140 TPLAINGTVKSDFS

-192 PFENLQAGTYQ
+192 PFETLQAGTYH
-203 YRVTASNATNQNYT
+203 YRVTASNATHQDFT

-272 ITVGVYDSK
+272 ITVGVYDSN

-326 HANYTVVNQK
+326 HTNYTVVNQK
-336 FIVSSSSTATDDS
+336 FTVSSSSTATDDS
-349 IKITNSAT
+349 IKITNNAM
-357 IPNIT
+357 IPNIM

-385 GVFDANNTLIT
+385 GVFDANNTLVT

-444 QKFTVSESGS
+444 QKFIVSESGS

-554 NQKFTVSGGSTT
+554 NQKFTVSDGST
-566 TTDTLSMTGGVTI
+566 
-579 PNIKVGNVVSIRGTV
+579 
-594 TSASS
+594 
-599 NLKSVTVGVYDSNN
+599 
-613 KLVTGK
+613 
-619 TVAPNAK
+619 
-626 TYNVRNLDAYV
+626 
-637 SFGNLKAGTYYYK
+637 
-650 VIASNA
+650 
-656 ANTNVAVVN
+656 
-665 QKFTVSDGSSTTT
+665 TTT

-735 KTYNIRNLDAYVS
+735 KTYNVRNLDAYVS

-760 VIASNAANTNVAIV
+760 VIASNAANTNVAVV

-782 GSSTTTDKL
+782 GSTATTDTLSISGGTTIPNIKVGNVVSIRGTVTSASSNLKSVTVGVYDSNNKLVTGKTATPNAKTYNVRNLDAYVSFGDLKAGTYYYKVIASNAANTNVAVVNQKFTVSDGSTTTTDKL

-827 VYDSSN
+827 VYDS
-833 KLVTGKT
+833 
-840 VAPNAKT
+840 
-847 YNVRNLDAYVSFGDL
+847 
-862 KAGTYY
+862 
-868 YKVITSNAANTN
+868 
-880 VAVVNQKFTVSDGS
+880 
-894 STTTDTLSITGGVTI
+894 
-909 PNIKIGNVVSIRGTV
+909 
-924 TSASSN
+924 
-930 LKSVT
+930 
-935 VGVYDSNN
+935 NN

-949 TVAPNAKTYNVRNLD
+949 TATPNAKTYNVRNLD

-998 TVSDGSSTTTTDTL
+998 TVSDGSSTTTTDKL
-1012 SITGGVTIP
+1012 SI
-1021 NIKVGNVVSI
+1021 
-1031 RGTVTSTS
+1031 
-1039 SNLKSVTVGVYD
+1039 
-1051 SNNKLVTGKTATPNA
+1051 
-1066 KTYNIRNLD
+1066 
-1075 AYVDFGSLKAGTY
+1075 
-1088 YYKVFAT
+1088 
-1095 NATTTNFPVVEQKF
+1095 
-1109 TVSANGG
+1109 
-1116 TTSNTDTL
+1116 
-1124 SITGGTTVPNIKV
+1124 
-1137 GNTVVVQGTIQSK
+1137 
-1150 TSNITS
+1150 
-1156 LTVGVFDQNQKLV
+1156 
-1169 TGKTVHPNVRT
+1169 
-1180 YNVHNL
+1180 
-1186 DYYVNFGDLKAGT
+1186 
-1199 YYYKVIATNGAYTN
+1199 
-1213 QAVVNQKFTVSDG
+1213 
-1226 SSTTTD
+1226 
-1232 KLSMT
+1232 T

-1276 NLVTGKTVAP
+1276 KLVTGKTATP

-1294 NLDAYVSFGDLQAG
+1294 NLDAYVSFGDLKAG
-1308 TYYYR
+1308 TYYYK
-1313 VFATN
+1313 VIASN

-1327 NQKFTVSDGSSTTTD
+1327 NQKFTVSDGSTTTTD
-1342 KLSMTGGVT
+1342 KLSITGGVT

-1375 SVTAGVYDSNNKLV
+1375 SVTVGVYDSNNKLV

-1400 YNVSNLDAYVD
+1400 YNVRNLDAYVS
-1411 FGSLKA
+1411 FGDLKAGTYYYKVIASNAANTNVAVVNQKFTVSDGSTTTTDKLSITGGVTIPNIKVGNVVSIRGTVTSASSNLKSVTVGVYDSNNKLVTGKTATPNAKTYNVRNLDAYVSFGDLKA

-1503 TVKPNAKSYDL
+1503 TAKPNAKSYDL

-1530 YLYRVT
+1530 YLYRVM

-1560 QNKDKLTLSGGTT
+1560 QSKDKLTLSGGTT

-1600 VGVFSSSGNLVTGKT
+1600 VGVFTSSGNLVTGKT

-1636 LSPDTYYYS
+1636 LSPDTYYYG
-1645 VIATNG
+1645 VVATNS

>member
-1 MKASSE
+1 MKVSSE
-7 REWVLILNVKFYIIS
+7 REWVLFLNVKFYIIS
-22 YIFLIVFVRIL
+22 YIFLIIFENIL

-51 HIKQNALQKGRG
+51 HIEQNALQKGRG
-63 IMKNQNQVKVFVSVF
+63 IMKNQNQIKVFVSVF

-92 AAMESVPLA
+92 AAMVSTPDP
-101 TEQTEQV
+101 TEQTK
-108 EEAVTETMPEESA
+108 EAVTEVLPEEYA
-121 PSDFLSISS
+121 PADFLSISG
-130 NDAIPDIIQG
+130 NDAIPNIIQG
-140 TPIAINGVVKSDFS
+140 TPLAINGTVKSDFS

-169 QVIGKTLSPNQVEYD
+169 QVIGKTLFPNQVEYD

-203 YRVTASNATNQNYT
+203 YRVTASNATNQNYI
-217 VINQSFVVSSDPTVQ
+217 VINQSFVISSDPTVQ
-232 VGATEDAITIENGSK
+232 VEATEDAITIENGSK

-272 ITVGVYDSK
+272 ITVGVYDSN

-326 HANYTVVNQK
+326 HTNYTVVNQK
-336 FIVSSSSTATDDS
+336 FTVSSSSTATDDS
-349 IKITNSAT
+349 IKITNNAT
-357 IPNIT
+357 IPNIM

-385 GVFDANNTLIT
+385 GVFDANNTLVT

-444 QKFTVSESGS
+444 QKFIVSESGS

-508 RTVVPNA
+508 RTIVPNA

-554 NQKFTVSGGSTT
+554 NQKFTVSDGSTT
-566 TTDTLSMTGGVTI
+566 TTDKLSMTGGI
-579 PNIKVGNVVSIRGTV
+579 
-594 TSASS
+594 
-599 NLKSVTVGVYDSNN
+599 
-613 KLVTGK
+613 
-619 TVAPNAK
+619 
-626 TYNVRNLDAYV
+626 
-637 SFGNLKAGTYYYK
+637 
-650 VIASNA
+650 
-656 ANTNVAVVN
+656 
-665 QKFTVSDGSSTTT
+665 
-678 DKLSITGGVTIPNIK
+678 TIPNIK

-735 KTYNIRNLDAYVS
+735 KTYN
-748 FGDLKAGTYYYK
+748 
-760 VIASNAANTNVAIV
+760 
-774 NQKFTVSD
+774 
-782 GSSTTTDKL
+782 
-791 SITGGVTIPNIK
+791 
-803 VGNVV
+803 
-808 SIRGTVTSAS
+808 
-818 SNLKSVTVG
+818 
-827 VYDSSN
+827 
-833 KLVTGKT
+833 
-840 VAPNAKT
+840 
-847 YNVRNLDAYVSFGDL
+847 
-862 KAGTYY
+862 
-868 YKVITSNAANTN
+868 
-880 VAVVNQKFTVSDGS
+880 
-894 STTTDTLSITGGVTI
+894 
-909 PNIKIGNVVSIRGTV
+909 
-924 TSASSN
+924 
-930 LKSVT
+930 
-935 VGVYDSNN
+935 
-943 KLVTGK
+943 
-949 TVAPNAKTYNVRNLD
+949 VRNLD

-998 TVSDGSSTTTTDTL
+998 TVSDGST
-1012 SITGGVTIP
+1012 
-1021 NIKVGNVVSI
+1021 
-1031 RGTVTSTS
+1031 
-1039 SNLKSVTVGVYD
+1039 
-1051 SNNKLVTGKTATPNA
+1051 
-1066 KTYNIRNLD
+1066 
-1075 AYVDFGSLKAGTY
+1075 
-1088 YYKVFAT
+1088 
-1095 NATTTNFPVVEQKF
+1095 
-1109 TVSANGG
+1109 
-1116 TTSNTDTL
+1116 
-1124 SITGGTTVPNIKV
+1124 
-1137 GNTVVVQGTIQSK
+1137 
-1150 TSNITS
+1150 
-1156 LTVGVFDQNQKLV
+1156 
-1169 TGKTVHPNVRT
+1169 
-1180 YNVHNL
+1180 
-1186 DYYVNFGDLKAGT
+1186 
-1199 YYYKVIATNGAYTN
+1199 
-1213 QAVVNQKFTVSDG
+1213 
-1226 SSTTTD
+1226 TTTD
-1232 KLSMT
+1232 KLSIT
-1237 GGVTIPNIKVGNV
+1237 GGITIPNIKVGNV

-1276 NLVTGKTVAP
+1276 KLVTGKTATP

-1294 NLDAYVSFGDLQAG
+1294 NLDAYVSFGD
-1308 TYYYR
+1308 
-1313 VFATN
+1313 
-1318 AANTNVAVV
+1318 
-1327 NQKFTVSDGSSTTTD
+1327 
-1342 KLSMTGGVT
+1342 
-1351 IPNIKVGNVVS
+1351 
-1362 IRGTVTSASSNLK
+1362 
-1375 SVTAGVYDSNNKLV
+1375 
-1389 TGKTATPNAKT
+1389 
-1400 YNVSNLDAYVD
+1400 
-1411 FGSLKA
+1411 LKA

-1503 TVKPNAKSYDL
+1503 TAKPNAKSYDL

-1555 KSGSA
+1555 KGGSS
-1560 QNKDKLTLSGGTT
+1560 QSQDRLTLSGGRT

-1600 VGVFSSSGNLVTGKT
+1600 VGVFTASGNFVTGKT
-1615 VRPNAKSYDIHQVD
+1615 VKPNAKSYDVSRLD
-1629 AYVNFNL
+1629 NYVNFNI
-1636 LSPDTYYYS
+1636 LSADTYYYGI
-1645 VIATNG
+1645 IATNG

-1658 SYQKFT
+1658 SYQKFK
-1664 VTK
+1664 VTE

>member
-1 MKASSE
+1 
-7 REWVLILNVKFYIIS
+7 
-22 YIFLIVFVRIL
+22 
-33 PPVLRKKSGR
+33 
-43 NLQQSATE
+43 
-51 HIKQNALQKGRG
+51 
-63 IMKNQNQVKVFVSVF
+63 MKNQNQIKVFVSVF

-92 AAMESVPLA
+92 AAMVSTPDP
-101 TEQTEQV
+101 TEQTK
-108 EEAVTETMPEESA
+108 EAVTEVLPEEYASA
-121 PSDFLSISS
+121 DFLSISG
-130 NDAIPDIIQG
+130 NDAIPNIIQG
-140 TPIAINGVVKSDFS
+140 TPFAINGTVKSDFS

-203 YRVTASNATNQNYT
+203 YRVTASNATNQNYI
-217 VINQSFVVSSDPTVQ
+217 VINQSFVISSDPTVQ
-232 VGATEDAITIENGSK
+232 VEATEDAITIENGSK

-272 ITVGVYDSK
+272 ITVGVYDSN

-326 HANYTVVNQK
+326 HTNYTVVNQK
-336 FIVSSSSTATDDS
+336 FTVSSSSTATDDS
-349 IKITNSAT
+349 IKITNNAT
-357 IPNIT
+357 IPNIM

-385 GVFDANNTLIT
+385 GVFDANNTLVT

-444 QKFTVSESGS
+444 QKFIVSESGS

-508 RTVVPNA
+508 RTIVPNA

-532 SAGTYYYKVLVTN
+532 SSGTYYYKILVTN

-554 NQKFTVSGGSTT
+554 NQKFTVSDGSTT
-566 TTDTLSMTGGVTI
+566 TTDKLSMTGGVTI
-579 PNIKVGNVVSIRGTV
+579 PNIKV
-594 TSASS
+594 
-599 NLKSVTVGVYDSNN
+599 
-613 KLVTGK
+613 
-619 TVAPNAK
+619 
-626 TYNVRNLDAYV
+626 
-637 SFGNLKAGTYYYK
+637 
-650 VIASNA
+650 
-656 ANTNVAVVN
+656 
-665 QKFTVSDGSSTTT
+665 
-678 DKLSITGGVTIPNIK
+678 
-693 VGNVVSI
+693 
-700 RGTVTSASSNLK
+700 
-712 SVTVGVYD
+712 
-720 SNNKL
+720 
-725 VTGKTATPNA
+725 
-735 KTYNIRNLDAYVS
+735 
-748 FGDLKAGTYYYK
+748 
-760 VIASNAANTNVAIV
+760 
-774 NQKFTVSD
+774 
-782 GSSTTTDKL
+782 
-791 SITGGVTIPNIK
+791 
-803 VGNVV
+803 
-808 SIRGTVTSAS
+808 
-818 SNLKSVTVG
+818 
-827 VYDSSN
+827 
-833 KLVTGKT
+833 
-840 VAPNAKT
+840 
-847 YNVRNLDAYVSFGDL
+847 
-862 KAGTYY
+862 
-868 YKVITSNAANTN
+868 
-880 VAVVNQKFTVSDGS
+880 
-894 STTTDTLSITGGVTI
+894 
-909 PNIKIGNVVSIRGTV
+909 GNVVSIRGTV

-998 TVSDGSSTTTTDTL
+998 TVSDGST
-1012 SITGGVTIP
+1012 
-1021 NIKVGNVVSI
+1021 
-1031 RGTVTSTS
+1031 
-1039 SNLKSVTVGVYD
+1039 
-1051 SNNKLVTGKTATPNA
+1051 
-1066 KTYNIRNLD
+1066 
-1075 AYVDFGSLKAGTY
+1075 
-1088 YYKVFAT
+1088 
-1095 NATTTNFPVVEQKF
+1095 
-1109 TVSANGG
+1109 
-1116 TTSNTDTL
+1116 
-1124 SITGGTTVPNIKV
+1124 
-1137 GNTVVVQGTIQSK
+1137 
-1150 TSNITS
+1150 
-1156 LTVGVFDQNQKLV
+1156 
-1169 TGKTVHPNVRT
+1169 
-1180 YNVHNL
+1180 
-1186 DYYVNFGDLKAGT
+1186 
-1199 YYYKVIATNGAYTN
+1199 
-1213 QAVVNQKFTVSDG
+1213 
-1226 SSTTTD
+1226 TTTD

-1276 NLVTGKTVAP
+1276 KLVTGKTATP

-1294 NLDAYVSFGDLQAG
+1294 NLDAYVSFGD
-1308 TYYYR
+1308 
-1313 VFATN
+1313 
-1318 AANTNVAVV
+1318 
-1327 NQKFTVSDGSSTTTD
+1327 
-1342 KLSMTGGVT
+1342 
-1351 IPNIKVGNVVS
+1351 
-1362 IRGTVTSASSNLK
+1362 
-1375 SVTAGVYDSNNKLV
+1375 
-1389 TGKTATPNAKT
+1389 
-1400 YNVSNLDAYVD
+1400 
-1411 FGSLKA
+1411 LKA

-1503 TVKPNAKSYDL
+1503 TAKPNAKSYDL

-1560 QNKDKLTLSGGTT
+1560 QSKDKLTLSGGTT

-1588 VKSATSN
+1588 VKSGTSN

-1636 LSPDTYYYS
+1636 LSPDTYYYG
-1645 VIATNG
+1645 VVATNS

>member
-1 MKASSE
+1 
-7 REWVLILNVKFYIIS
+7 
-22 YIFLIVFVRIL
+22 
-33 PPVLRKKSGR
+33 
-43 NLQQSATE
+43 
-51 HIKQNALQKGRG
+51 
-63 IMKNQNQVKVFVSVF
+63 MKNQNQIKVFVSVF

-92 AAMESVPLA
+92 AAMVSTPDP
-101 TEQTEQV
+101 TEQTK
-108 EEAVTETMPEESA
+108 EAVTEVLPEEYA
-121 PSDFLSISS
+121 PADFLSISG
-130 NDAIPDIIQG
+130 NDAIPNIIQG
-140 TPIAINGVVKSDFS
+140 TPLAINGTVKSDFS
-154 KITVLTVGVYNAAGE
+154 KITVLTAGVYDATGK
-169 QVIGKTLSPNQVEYD
+169 QVFGKTLSPNQVEFN
-184 LQNLNDAL
+184 LQSLNDDL
-192 PFENLQAGTYQ
+192 PFETLQAGTYH
-203 YRVTASNATNQNYT
+203 YRVTASNATHQDFT

-272 ITVGVYDSK
+272 ITVGVYDSN

-326 HANYTVVNQK
+326 HTNYTVVNQK
-336 FIVSSSSTATDDS
+336 FTVSSSSTATDDS
-349 IKITNSAT
+349 IKITNNAM
-357 IPNIT
+357 IPNIM

-385 GVFDANNTLIT
+385 GVFDANNTLVT

-444 QKFTVSESGS
+444 QKFIVSESGS

-554 NQKFTVSGGSTT
+554 NQKFTVSDGST
-566 TTDTLSMTGGVTI
+566 
-579 PNIKVGNVVSIRGTV
+579 
-594 TSASS
+594 
-599 NLKSVTVGVYDSNN
+599 
-613 KLVTGK
+613 
-619 TVAPNAK
+619 
-626 TYNVRNLDAYV
+626 
-637 SFGNLKAGTYYYK
+637 
-650 VIASNA
+650 
-656 ANTNVAVVN
+656 
-665 QKFTVSDGSSTTT
+665 TTT

-735 KTYNIRNLDAYVS
+735 KTYNVRNLDAYVS

-760 VIASNAANTNVAIV
+760 VIASNAANTNVAVV

-782 GSSTTTDKL
+782 GSTTTTDKL

-827 VYDSSN
+827 VYDSNN

-840 VAPNAKT
+840 ATPNAKT
-847 YNVRNLDAYVSFGDL
+847 YNVRNLDAYVSFGD
-862 KAGTYY
+862 
-868 YKVITSNAANTN
+868 
-880 VAVVNQKFTVSDGS
+880 
-894 STTTDTLSITGGVTI
+894 
-909 PNIKIGNVVSIRGTV
+909 
-924 TSASSN
+924 
-930 LKSVT
+930 
-935 VGVYDSNN
+935 
-943 KLVTGK
+943 
-949 TVAPNAKTYNVRNLD
+949 
-964 AYVSFGDL
+964 
-972 KAGTYYYK
+972 
-980 VIASNAA
+980 
-987 NTNVAVVNQKF
+987 
-998 TVSDGSSTTTTDTL
+998 
-1012 SITGGVTIP
+1012 
-1021 NIKVGNVVSI
+1021 
-1031 RGTVTSTS
+1031 
-1039 SNLKSVTVGVYD
+1039 
-1051 SNNKLVTGKTATPNA
+1051 
-1066 KTYNIRNLD
+1066 
-1075 AYVDFGSLKAGTY
+1075 
-1088 YYKVFAT
+1088 
-1095 NATTTNFPVVEQKF
+1095 
-1109 TVSANGG
+1109 
-1116 TTSNTDTL
+1116 
-1124 SITGGTTVPNIKV
+1124 
-1137 GNTVVVQGTIQSK
+1137 
-1150 TSNITS
+1150 
-1156 LTVGVFDQNQKLV
+1156 
-1169 TGKTVHPNVRT
+1169 
-1180 YNVHNL
+1180 
-1186 DYYVNFGDLKAGT
+1186 
-1199 YYYKVIATNGAYTN
+1199 
-1213 QAVVNQKFTVSDG
+1213 
-1226 SSTTTD
+1226 
-1232 KLSMT
+1232 
-1237 GGVTIPNIKVGNV
+1237 
-1250 VSIRGTVTSA
+1250 
-1260 SSNLKSV
+1260 
-1267 TVGVYDSNN
+1267 
-1276 NLVTGKTVAP
+1276 
-1286 NAKTYNVR
+1286 
-1294 NLDAYVSFGDLQAG
+1294 
-1308 TYYYR
+1308 
-1313 VFATN
+1313 
-1318 AANTNVAVV
+1318 
-1327 NQKFTVSDGSSTTTD
+1327 
-1342 KLSMTGGVT
+1342 
-1351 IPNIKVGNVVS
+1351 
-1362 IRGTVTSASSNLK
+1362 
-1375 SVTAGVYDSNNKLV
+1375 
-1389 TGKTATPNAKT
+1389 
-1400 YNVSNLDAYVD
+1400 
-1411 FGSLKA
+1411 LKA

-1503 TVKPNAKSYDL
+1503 TAKPNAKSYDL

-1560 QNKDKLTLSGGTT
+1560 QSKDKLTLSGGTT

-1600 VGVFSSSGNLVTGKT
+1600 VGVFTSSGNLVTGKT

-1636 LSPDTYYYS
+1636 LSPDTYYYG
-1645 VIATNG
+1645 VVATNS

>member
-1 MKASSE
+1 
-7 REWVLILNVKFYIIS
+7 
-22 YIFLIVFVRIL
+22 
-33 PPVLRKKSGR
+33 
-43 NLQQSATE
+43 
-51 HIKQNALQKGRG
+51 
-63 IMKNQNQVKVFVSVF
+63 MKNQNQIKVFVSVF

-92 AAMESVPLA
+92 AAMVSTPDP
-101 TEQTEQV
+101 TEQTK
-108 EEAVTETMPEESA
+108 EAVTEVLPEEYA
-121 PSDFLSISS
+121 PADFLSISG
-130 NDAIPDIIQG
+130 NDAIPNIIQG
-140 TPIAINGVVKSDFS
+140 TPLAINGTVKSDFS

-203 YRVTASNATNQNYT
+203 YRVTASNATNQNYI
-217 VINQSFVVSSDPTVQ
+217 VINQSFVISSDPTVQ
-232 VGATEDAITIENGSK
+232 VEATEDAITIENGSK

-272 ITVGVYDSK
+272 ITVGVYDSN

-326 HANYTVVNQK
+326 HTNYTVVNQK
-336 FIVSSSSTATDDS
+336 FTVSSSSTATDDS
-349 IKITNSAT
+349 IKITNNAT
-357 IPNIT
+357 IPNIM

-385 GVFDANNTLIT
+385 GVFDANNTLVT
-396 GNSASPNAKT
+396 GNSASPNAKI

-444 QKFTVSESGS
+444 QKFIVSESGS

-554 NQKFTVSGGSTT
+554 NQKFTVSDGSTT
-566 TTDTLSMTGGVTI
+566 TTDKLSM
-579 PNIKVGNVVSIRGTV
+579 
-594 TSASS
+594 
-599 NLKSVTVGVYDSNN
+599 
-613 KLVTGK
+613 
-619 TVAPNAK
+619 
-626 TYNVRNLDAYV
+626 
-637 SFGNLKAGTYYYK
+637 
-650 VIASNA
+650 
-656 ANTNVAVVN
+656 
-665 QKFTVSDGSSTTT
+665 
-678 DKLSITGGVTIPNIK
+678 TGGVTIPNIK

-735 KTYNIRNLDAYVS
+735 KTYN
-748 FGDLKAGTYYYK
+748 
-760 VIASNAANTNVAIV
+760 
-774 NQKFTVSD
+774 
-782 GSSTTTDKL
+782 
-791 SITGGVTIPNIK
+791 
-803 VGNVV
+803 
-808 SIRGTVTSAS
+808 
-818 SNLKSVTVG
+818 
-827 VYDSSN
+827 
-833 KLVTGKT
+833 
-840 VAPNAKT
+840 
-847 YNVRNLDAYVSFGDL
+847 VRNLDAYVSFGD
-862 KAGTYY
+862 
-868 YKVITSNAANTN
+868 
-880 VAVVNQKFTVSDGS
+880 
-894 STTTDTLSITGGVTI
+894 
-909 PNIKIGNVVSIRGTV
+909 
-924 TSASSN
+924 
-930 LKSVT
+930 
-935 VGVYDSNN
+935 
-943 KLVTGK
+943 
-949 TVAPNAKTYNVRNLD
+949 
-964 AYVSFGDL
+964 
-972 KAGTYYYK
+972 
-980 VIASNAA
+980 
-987 NTNVAVVNQKF
+987 
-998 TVSDGSSTTTTDTL
+998 
-1012 SITGGVTIP
+1012 
-1021 NIKVGNVVSI
+1021 
-1031 RGTVTSTS
+1031 
-1039 SNLKSVTVGVYD
+1039 
-1051 SNNKLVTGKTATPNA
+1051 
-1066 KTYNIRNLD
+1066 
-1075 AYVDFGSLKAGTY
+1075 
-1088 YYKVFAT
+1088 
-1095 NATTTNFPVVEQKF
+1095 
-1109 TVSANGG
+1109 
-1116 TTSNTDTL
+1116 
-1124 SITGGTTVPNIKV
+1124 
-1137 GNTVVVQGTIQSK
+1137 
-1150 TSNITS
+1150 
-1156 LTVGVFDQNQKLV
+1156 
-1169 TGKTVHPNVRT
+1169 
-1180 YNVHNL
+1180 
-1186 DYYVNFGDLKAGT
+1186 
-1199 YYYKVIATNGAYTN
+1199 
-1213 QAVVNQKFTVSDG
+1213 
-1226 SSTTTD
+1226 
-1232 KLSMT
+1232 
-1237 GGVTIPNIKVGNV
+1237 
-1250 VSIRGTVTSA
+1250 
-1260 SSNLKSV
+1260 
-1267 TVGVYDSNN
+1267 
-1276 NLVTGKTVAP
+1276 
-1286 NAKTYNVR
+1286 
-1294 NLDAYVSFGDLQAG
+1294 
-1308 TYYYR
+1308 
-1313 VFATN
+1313 
-1318 AANTNVAVV
+1318 
-1327 NQKFTVSDGSSTTTD
+1327 
-1342 KLSMTGGVT
+1342 
-1351 IPNIKVGNVVS
+1351 
-1362 IRGTVTSASSNLK
+1362 
-1375 SVTAGVYDSNNKLV
+1375 
-1389 TGKTATPNAKT
+1389 
-1400 YNVSNLDAYVD
+1400 
-1411 FGSLKA
+1411 LKA

-1503 TVKPNAKSYDL
+1503 TAKPNAKSYDL

-1555 KSGSA
+1555 KGGSS
-1560 QNKDKLTLSGGTT
+1560 QSQDRLTLSGGRT

-1600 VGVFSSSGNLVTGKT
+1600 VGVFTASGNFVTGKT
-1615 VRPNAKSYDIHQVD
+1615 VKPNAKSYDISRLD
-1629 AYVNFNL
+1629 NYVNFNI
-1636 LSPDTYYYS
+1636 LSADTYYYGI
-1645 VIATNG
+1645 IATNG

-1658 SYQKFT
+1658 SYQKFK
-1664 VTK
+1664 VTE

>member
-1 MKASSE
+1 
-7 REWVLILNVKFYIIS
+7 
-22 YIFLIVFVRIL
+22 
-33 PPVLRKKSGR
+33 
-43 NLQQSATE
+43 
-51 HIKQNALQKGRG
+51 
-63 IMKNQNQVKVFVSVF
+63 MKNQNQIKVFVSVF

-92 AAMESVPLA
+92 AAMVSTPDP
-101 TEQTEQV
+101 TEQTK
-108 EEAVTETMPEESA
+108 EAVTEVLPEEYA
-121 PSDFLSISS
+121 PADFLSISG
-130 NDAIPDIIQG
+130 NDAIPNIIQG
-140 TPIAINGVVKSDFS
+140 TPLAINGTVKSDFS
-154 KITVLTVGVYNAAGE
+154 KITVLTAGVYDATGK
-169 QVIGKTLSPNQVEYD
+169 QVLGKTLSPNQVEFN
-184 LQNLNDAL
+184 LQSLNDDL
-192 PFENLQAGTYQ
+192 PFETLQAGTYQ
-203 YRVTASNATNQNYT
+203 YRVTASNATNQNYI

-272 ITVGVYDSK
+272 ITVGVYDSN

-326 HANYTVVNQK
+326 HTNYTVVNQK
-336 FIVSSSSTATDDS
+336 FTVSSSSTATDDS
-349 IKITNSAT
+349 IKITNNAT
-357 IPNIT
+357 IPNIM

-385 GVFDANNTLIT
+385 GVFDANNTLVT
-396 GNSASPNAKT
+396 GNSASPNAKI

-444 QKFTVSESGS
+444 QKFIVSESGS

-554 NQKFTVSGGSTT
+554 NQKFTVSDDST
-566 TTDTLSMTGGVTI
+566 
-579 PNIKVGNVVSIRGTV
+579 
-594 TSASS
+594 
-599 NLKSVTVGVYDSNN
+599 
-613 KLVTGK
+613 
-619 TVAPNAK
+619 
-626 TYNVRNLDAYV
+626 
-637 SFGNLKAGTYYYK
+637 
-650 VIASNA
+650 
-656 ANTNVAVVN
+656 
-665 QKFTVSDGSSTTT
+665 TTT

-700 RGTVTSASSNLK
+700 RGIVTSASSNLK

-735 KTYNIRNLDAYVS
+735 KTYN
-748 FGDLKAGTYYYK
+748 
-760 VIASNAANTNVAIV
+760 
-774 NQKFTVSD
+774 
-782 GSSTTTDKL
+782 
-791 SITGGVTIPNIK
+791 
-803 VGNVV
+803 
-808 SIRGTVTSAS
+808 
-818 SNLKSVTVG
+818 
-827 VYDSSN
+827 
-833 KLVTGKT
+833 
-840 VAPNAKT
+840 
-847 YNVRNLDAYVSFGDL
+847 VRNLDAYVSFGD
-862 KAGTYY
+862 
-868 YKVITSNAANTN
+868 
-880 VAVVNQKFTVSDGS
+880 
-894 STTTDTLSITGGVTI
+894 
-909 PNIKIGNVVSIRGTV
+909 
-924 TSASSN
+924 
-930 LKSVT
+930 
-935 VGVYDSNN
+935 
-943 KLVTGK
+943 
-949 TVAPNAKTYNVRNLD
+949 
-964 AYVSFGDL
+964 
-972 KAGTYYYK
+972 
-980 VIASNAA
+980 
-987 NTNVAVVNQKF
+987 
-998 TVSDGSSTTTTDTL
+998 
-1012 SITGGVTIP
+1012 
-1021 NIKVGNVVSI
+1021 
-1031 RGTVTSTS
+1031 
-1039 SNLKSVTVGVYD
+1039 
-1051 SNNKLVTGKTATPNA
+1051 
-1066 KTYNIRNLD
+1066 
-1075 AYVDFGSLKAGTY
+1075 
-1088 YYKVFAT
+1088 
-1095 NATTTNFPVVEQKF
+1095 
-1109 TVSANGG
+1109 
-1116 TTSNTDTL
+1116 
-1124 SITGGTTVPNIKV
+1124 
-1137 GNTVVVQGTIQSK
+1137 
-1150 TSNITS
+1150 
-1156 LTVGVFDQNQKLV
+1156 
-1169 TGKTVHPNVRT
+1169 
-1180 YNVHNL
+1180 
-1186 DYYVNFGDLKAGT
+1186 
-1199 YYYKVIATNGAYTN
+1199 
-1213 QAVVNQKFTVSDG
+1213 
-1226 SSTTTD
+1226 
-1232 KLSMT
+1232 
-1237 GGVTIPNIKVGNV
+1237 
-1250 VSIRGTVTSA
+1250 
-1260 SSNLKSV
+1260 
-1267 TVGVYDSNN
+1267 
-1276 NLVTGKTVAP
+1276 
-1286 NAKTYNVR
+1286 
-1294 NLDAYVSFGDLQAG
+1294 
-1308 TYYYR
+1308 
-1313 VFATN
+1313 
-1318 AANTNVAVV
+1318 
-1327 NQKFTVSDGSSTTTD
+1327 
-1342 KLSMTGGVT
+1342 
-1351 IPNIKVGNVVS
+1351 
-1362 IRGTVTSASSNLK
+1362 
-1375 SVTAGVYDSNNKLV
+1375 
-1389 TGKTATPNAKT
+1389 
-1400 YNVSNLDAYVD
+1400 
-1411 FGSLKA
+1411 LKA

-1503 TVKPNAKSYDL
+1503 TAKPNAKSYDL

-1560 QNKDKLTLSGGTT
+1560 QSKDKLTLSGGTT

-1588 VKSATSN
+1588 VKSGTSN

-1600 VGVFSSSGNLVTGKT
+1600 VGVFTSSGNLVTGKT

-1636 LSPDTYYYS
+1636 LSPDTYYYG
-1645 VIATNG
+1645 VVATNS

-1658 SYQKFT
+1658 SYQKFK
-1664 VTK
+1664 VTE

>member
-1 MKASSE
+1 
-7 REWVLILNVKFYIIS
+7 
-22 YIFLIVFVRIL
+22 
-33 PPVLRKKSGR
+33 
-43 NLQQSATE
+43 
-51 HIKQNALQKGRG
+51 
-63 IMKNQNQVKVFVSVF
+63 MKNQNQIKVFVSVF

-92 AAMESVPLA
+92 AAMVSTPDP
-101 TEQTEQV
+101 TEQTK
-108 EEAVTETMPEESA
+108 EAVTEVLPEEYASA
-121 PSDFLSISS
+121 DFLSISG
-130 NDAIPDIIQG
+130 NDAIPNIIQG
-140 TPIAINGVVKSDFS
+140 TRLAINGTVKSDFS

-203 YRVTASNATNQNYT
+203 YRVTASNATNQNYI
-217 VINQSFVVSSDPTVQ
+217 VINQSFVISSDPTVQ
-232 VGATEDAITIENGSK
+232 VEATEDAITIENGSK

-272 ITVGVYDSK
+272 ITVGVYDSN

-326 HANYTVVNQK
+326 HTNYTVVNQK
-336 FIVSSSSTATDDS
+336 FTVSSSSTATDDS
-349 IKITNSAT
+349 IKITNNAT
-357 IPNIT
+357 IPNIM

-385 GVFDANNTLIT
+385 GVFDANNTLVT

-444 QKFTVSESGS
+444 QKFIVSESGS

-508 RTVVPNA
+508 RTIVPNA

-554 NQKFTVSGGSTT
+554 NQKFTVSDGSTT
-566 TTDTLSMTGGVTI
+566 TTDKLSM
-579 PNIKVGNVVSIRGTV
+579 
-594 TSASS
+594 
-599 NLKSVTVGVYDSNN
+599 
-613 KLVTGK
+613 
-619 TVAPNAK
+619 
-626 TYNVRNLDAYV
+626 
-637 SFGNLKAGTYYYK
+637 
-650 VIASNA
+650 
-656 ANTNVAVVN
+656 
-665 QKFTVSDGSSTTT
+665 
-678 DKLSITGGVTIPNIK
+678 TGGVTIPNIK

-735 KTYNIRNLDAYVS
+735 KTYN
-748 FGDLKAGTYYYK
+748 
-760 VIASNAANTNVAIV
+760 
-774 NQKFTVSD
+774 
-782 GSSTTTDKL
+782 
-791 SITGGVTIPNIK
+791 
-803 VGNVV
+803 
-808 SIRGTVTSAS
+808 
-818 SNLKSVTVG
+818 
-827 VYDSSN
+827 
-833 KLVTGKT
+833 
-840 VAPNAKT
+840 
-847 YNVRNLDAYVSFGDL
+847 VRNLDAYVSFGDL

-868 YKVITSNAANTN
+868 Y
-880 VAVVNQKFTVSDGS
+880 
-894 STTTDTLSITGGVTI
+894 
-909 PNIKIGNVVSIRGTV
+909 
-924 TSASSN
+924 
-930 LKSVT
+930 
-935 VGVYDSNN
+935 
-943 KLVTGK
+943 
-949 TVAPNAKTYNVRNLD
+949 
-964 AYVSFGDL
+964 
-972 KAGTYYYK
+972 
-980 VIASNAA
+980 
-987 NTNVAVVNQKF
+987 
-998 TVSDGSSTTTTDTL
+998 
-1012 SITGGVTIP
+1012 
-1021 NIKVGNVVSI
+1021 
-1031 RGTVTSTS
+1031 
-1039 SNLKSVTVGVYD
+1039 
-1051 SNNKLVTGKTATPNA
+1051 
-1066 KTYNIRNLD
+1066 
-1075 AYVDFGSLKAGTY
+1075 
-1088 YYKVFAT
+1088 
-1095 NATTTNFPVVEQKF
+1095 
-1109 TVSANGG
+1109 
-1116 TTSNTDTL
+1116 
-1124 SITGGTTVPNIKV
+1124 
-1137 GNTVVVQGTIQSK
+1137 
-1150 TSNITS
+1150 
-1156 LTVGVFDQNQKLV
+1156 
-1169 TGKTVHPNVRT
+1169 
-1180 YNVHNL
+1180 
-1186 DYYVNFGDLKAGT
+1186 
-1199 YYYKVIATNGAYTN
+1199 
-1213 QAVVNQKFTVSDG
+1213 
-1226 SSTTTD
+1226 
-1232 KLSMT
+1232 
-1237 GGVTIPNIKVGNV
+1237 
-1250 VSIRGTVTSA
+1250 
-1260 SSNLKSV
+1260 
-1267 TVGVYDSNN
+1267 
-1276 NLVTGKTVAP
+1276 
-1286 NAKTYNVR
+1286 
-1294 NLDAYVSFGDLQAG
+1294 
-1308 TYYYR
+1308 R
-1313 VFATN
+1313 VFAT
-1318 AANTNVAVV
+1318 
-1327 NQKFTVSDGSSTTTD
+1327 
-1342 KLSMTGGVT
+1342 
-1351 IPNIKVGNVVS
+1351 I
-1362 IRGTVTSASSNLK
+1362 
-1375 SVTAGVYDSNNKLV
+1375 
-1389 TGKTATPNAKT
+1389 
-1400 YNVSNLDAYVD
+1400 
-1411 FGSLKA
+1411 
-1417 GTYYYRVF
+1417 
-1425 ATNATTTNFPVVEQK
+1425 ATTTNFPVVEQK

-1503 TVKPNAKSYDL
+1503 TAKPNAKSYDL

-1560 QNKDKLTLSGGTT
+1560 QSKDKLTLSGGTT

-1588 VKSATSN
+1588 VKSGTSN

-1636 LSPDTYYYS
+1636 LSPDTYYYG
-1645 VIATNG
+1645 VIATNS

>member
-1 MKASSE
+1 
-7 REWVLILNVKFYIIS
+7 
-22 YIFLIVFVRIL
+22 
-33 PPVLRKKSGR
+33 
-43 NLQQSATE
+43 
-51 HIKQNALQKGRG
+51 
-63 IMKNQNQVKVFVSVF
+63 MKNQNQIKVFVSVF

-92 AAMESVPLA
+92 AAMVSTPDP
-101 TEQTEQV
+101 TEQTK
-108 EEAVTETMPEESA
+108 EAVTEVLPEEYA
-121 PSDFLSISS
+121 PADFLSISG
-130 NDAIPDIIQG
+130 NDAIPNIIQG
-140 TPIAINGVVKSDFS
+140 TPLAINGTVKSDFS

-203 YRVTASNATNQNYT
+203 YRVTASNATNQNYI
-217 VINQSFVVSSDPTVQ
+217 VINQSFVISSDPTVQ
-232 VGATEDAITIENGSK
+232 VEATEDAITIENGSK

-272 ITVGVYDSK
+272 ITVGVYDSN

-326 HANYTVVNQK
+326 HTNYTVVNQK
-336 FIVSSSSTATDDS
+336 FTVSSSSTATDDS
-349 IKITNSAT
+349 IKITNNAT
-357 IPNIT
+357 IPNIM

-385 GVFDANNTLIT
+385 GVFDANNTLVT

-425 YYYKVLVTNAAHKD
+425 YYYKVLVTNASHKD

-444 QKFTVSESGS
+444 QKFIVSESGS

-554 NQKFTVSGGSTT
+554 NQKFTVSDGST
-566 TTDTLSMTGGVTI
+566 
-579 PNIKVGNVVSIRGTV
+579 
-594 TSASS
+594 
-599 NLKSVTVGVYDSNN
+599 
-613 KLVTGK
+613 
-619 TVAPNAK
+619 
-626 TYNVRNLDAYV
+626 
-637 SFGNLKAGTYYYK
+637 
-650 VIASNA
+650 
-656 ANTNVAVVN
+656 
-665 QKFTVSDGSSTTT
+665 TTT

-693 VGNVVSI
+693 V
-700 RGTVTSASSNLK
+700 
-712 SVTVGVYD
+712 
-720 SNNKL
+720 
-725 VTGKTATPNA
+725 
-735 KTYNIRNLDAYVS
+735 
-748 FGDLKAGTYYYK
+748 
-760 VIASNAANTNVAIV
+760 
-774 NQKFTVSD
+774 
-782 GSSTTTDKL
+782 
-791 SITGGVTIPNIK
+791 
-803 VGNVV
+803 
-808 SIRGTVTSAS
+808 
-818 SNLKSVTVG
+818 
-827 VYDSSN
+827 
-833 KLVTGKT
+833 
-840 VAPNAKT
+840 
-847 YNVRNLDAYVSFGDL
+847 
-862 KAGTYY
+862 
-868 YKVITSNAANTN
+868 
-880 VAVVNQKFTVSDGS
+880 
-894 STTTDTLSITGGVTI
+894 
-909 PNIKIGNVVSIRGTV
+909 GNVVSIRGTV

-998 TVSDGSSTTTTDTL
+998 TVSDGSSTTTTDKL
-1012 SITGGVTIP
+1012 SI
-1021 NIKVGNVVSI
+1021 
-1031 RGTVTSTS
+1031 
-1039 SNLKSVTVGVYD
+1039 
-1051 SNNKLVTGKTATPNA
+1051 
-1066 KTYNIRNLD
+1066 
-1075 AYVDFGSLKAGTY
+1075 
-1088 YYKVFAT
+1088 
-1095 NATTTNFPVVEQKF
+1095 
-1109 TVSANGG
+1109 
-1116 TTSNTDTL
+1116 
-1124 SITGGTTVPNIKV
+1124 
-1137 GNTVVVQGTIQSK
+1137 
-1150 TSNITS
+1150 
-1156 LTVGVFDQNQKLV
+1156 
-1169 TGKTVHPNVRT
+1169 
-1180 YNVHNL
+1180 
-1186 DYYVNFGDLKAGT
+1186 
-1199 YYYKVIATNGAYTN
+1199 
-1213 QAVVNQKFTVSDG
+1213 
-1226 SSTTTD
+1226 
-1232 KLSMT
+1232 T

-1276 NLVTGKTVAP
+1276 KLVTGKTATP

-1294 NLDAYVSFGDLQAG
+1294 NLDAYVSFGD
-1308 TYYYR
+1308 
-1313 VFATN
+1313 
-1318 AANTNVAVV
+1318 
-1327 NQKFTVSDGSSTTTD
+1327 
-1342 KLSMTGGVT
+1342 
-1351 IPNIKVGNVVS
+1351 
-1362 IRGTVTSASSNLK
+1362 
-1375 SVTAGVYDSNNKLV
+1375 
-1389 TGKTATPNAKT
+1389 
-1400 YNVSNLDAYVD
+1400 
-1411 FGSLKA
+1411 LKA

-1503 TVKPNAKSYDL
+1503 TAKPNAKSYDL

-1560 QNKDKLTLSGGTT
+1560 QSKDKLTLSGGTT

-1588 VKSATSN
+1588 VKSGTSN

-1600 VGVFSSSGNLVTGKT
+1600 VGVFTSSGNLVTGKT

-1636 LSPDTYYYS
+1636 LSPDTYYYG
-1645 VIATNG
+1645 VVATNS

>member
-1 MKASSE
+1 
-7 REWVLILNVKFYIIS
+7 
-22 YIFLIVFVRIL
+22 
-33 PPVLRKKSGR
+33 
-43 NLQQSATE
+43 
-51 HIKQNALQKGRG
+51 
-63 IMKNQNQVKVFVSVF
+63 MKNQNQIKVFVSVF

-101 TEQTEQV
+101 TEQTEQM
-108 EEAVTETMPEESA
+108 EEAVTETMPEESLS
-121 PSDFLSISS
+121 SDALSISS

-169 QVIGKTLSPNQVEYD
+169 QVIGKTLSPNQVECD

-203 YRVTASNATNQNYT
+203 YRVTASNATNQNYI

-272 ITVGVYDSK
+272 ITVGVYDSN

-326 HANYTVVNQK
+326 HTNYTVVNQK
-336 FIVSSSSTATDDS
+336 FTVSSSSTATDDS
-349 IKITNSAT
+349 IKITNNAT
-357 IPNIT
+357 IPNIM

-385 GVFDANNTLIT
+385 GVFDANNTLVT

-425 YYYKVLVTNAAHKD
+425 YYYKVLVTNAAHKN

-444 QKFTVSESGS
+444 QKFIVSESGS

-554 NQKFTVSGGSTT
+554 NQKFTVSDGSTT
-566 TTDTLSMTGGVTI
+566 TTDKLSMTGGVTI
-579 PNIKVGNVVSIRGTV
+579 PNIKV
-594 TSASS
+594 
-599 NLKSVTVGVYDSNN
+599 
-613 KLVTGK
+613 
-619 TVAPNAK
+619 
-626 TYNVRNLDAYV
+626 
-637 SFGNLKAGTYYYK
+637 
-650 VIASNA
+650 
-656 ANTNVAVVN
+656 
-665 QKFTVSDGSSTTT
+665 
-678 DKLSITGGVTIPNIK
+678 
-693 VGNVVSI
+693 
-700 RGTVTSASSNLK
+700 
-712 SVTVGVYD
+712 
-720 SNNKL
+720 
-725 VTGKTATPNA
+725 
-735 KTYNIRNLDAYVS
+735 
-748 FGDLKAGTYYYK
+748 
-760 VIASNAANTNVAIV
+760 
-774 NQKFTVSD
+774 
-782 GSSTTTDKL
+782 
-791 SITGGVTIPNIK
+791 
-803 VGNVV
+803 
-808 SIRGTVTSAS
+808 
-818 SNLKSVTVG
+818 
-827 VYDSSN
+827 
-833 KLVTGKT
+833 
-840 VAPNAKT
+840 
-847 YNVRNLDAYVSFGDL
+847 
-862 KAGTYY
+862 
-868 YKVITSNAANTN
+868 
-880 VAVVNQKFTVSDGS
+880 
-894 STTTDTLSITGGVTI
+894 
-909 PNIKIGNVVSIRGTV
+909 GNVVSIRGTV

-998 TVSDGSSTTTTDTL
+998 TVSDGST
-1012 SITGGVTIP
+1012 
-1021 NIKVGNVVSI
+1021 
-1031 RGTVTSTS
+1031 
-1039 SNLKSVTVGVYD
+1039 
-1051 SNNKLVTGKTATPNA
+1051 
-1066 KTYNIRNLD
+1066 
-1075 AYVDFGSLKAGTY
+1075 
-1088 YYKVFAT
+1088 
-1095 NATTTNFPVVEQKF
+1095 
-1109 TVSANGG
+1109 
-1116 TTSNTDTL
+1116 
-1124 SITGGTTVPNIKV
+1124 
-1137 GNTVVVQGTIQSK
+1137 
-1150 TSNITS
+1150 
-1156 LTVGVFDQNQKLV
+1156 
-1169 TGKTVHPNVRT
+1169 
-1180 YNVHNL
+1180 
-1186 DYYVNFGDLKAGT
+1186 
-1199 YYYKVIATNGAYTN
+1199 
-1213 QAVVNQKFTVSDG
+1213 
-1226 SSTTTD
+1226 TTTD

-1276 NLVTGKTVAP
+1276 KLVTGKTATP

-1294 NLDAYVSFGDLQAG
+1294 NLDAYVSFGD
-1308 TYYYR
+1308 
-1313 VFATN
+1313 
-1318 AANTNVAVV
+1318 
-1327 NQKFTVSDGSSTTTD
+1327 
-1342 KLSMTGGVT
+1342 
-1351 IPNIKVGNVVS
+1351 
-1362 IRGTVTSASSNLK
+1362 
-1375 SVTAGVYDSNNKLV
+1375 
-1389 TGKTATPNAKT
+1389 
-1400 YNVSNLDAYVD
+1400 
-1411 FGSLKA
+1411 LKA

-1503 TVKPNAKSYDL
+1503 TAKPNAKSYDL

-1560 QNKDKLTLSGGTT
+1560 QSKDKLTLSGGTT

-1588 VKSATSN
+1588 VKSGTSN

-1600 VGVFSSSGNLVTGKT
+1600 VGVFTSSGNLVTGKT

-1636 LSPDTYYYS
+1636 LSPDTYYYG
-1645 VIATNG
+1645 VVATNS

>member
-1 MKASSE
+1 
-7 REWVLILNVKFYIIS
+7 
-22 YIFLIVFVRIL
+22 
-33 PPVLRKKSGR
+33 
-43 NLQQSATE
+43 
-51 HIKQNALQKGRG
+51 
-63 IMKNQNQVKVFVSVF
+63 MKNQNQVKVFVSVF
-78 LALLSIQGTAMTGA
+78 LALLSVQGIAMTGA

-101 TEQTEQV
+101 TEQTEQM
-108 EEAVTETMPEESA
+108 EEAVTETLPQESLS
-121 PSDFLSISS
+121 SDTLSISS
-130 NDAIPDIIQG
+130 NDAIPNIMQG

-154 KITVLTVGVYNAAGE
+154 KITVLTVGVYNDDGE
-169 QVIGKTLSPNQVEYD
+169 QVIGKTLSPNQTEYD

-203 YRVTASNATNQNYT
+203 YRVIASNASNQNYT
-217 VINQSFVVSSDPTVQ
+217 VIHQDFVVSSDPTVQ

-272 ITVGVYDSK
+272 ITVGVYDSN

-294 SVFNVKKLD
+294 STFNVKKLD

-326 HANYTVVNQK
+326 HTNYTVVNQK
-336 FIVSSSSTATDDS
+336 FTVSSSNTTTDDS

-385 GVFDANNTLIT
+385 GVFDANNTMVT
-396 GNSASPNAKT
+396 GNSVSPNTKT

-439 YEAVN
+439 YVAVN

-461 KMTNGVTIPNITAGK
+461 KITNGATIPNITAGK

-484 TSATSNITK
+484 TSATSNITR
-493 LIVGIYREDGTSVTG
+493 LTVGIYREDGTSVTG

-515 KSYDVS
+515 KSYDVA

-532 SAGTYYYKVLVTN
+532 TAGTYYYKVLVTN

-554 NQKFTVSGGSTT
+554 NQKFTVSDGSTATTDTLSITGGVTIPNIKVGNVVSIRGTVTSASSNLKSVTVGVYDSNNKLVTGKTVVPNAKTYNVRNLDAYVSFGDLKAGTYYYKVIASNAANTNVAVVNQKFTVSDGSTT
-566 TTDTLSMTGGVTI
+566 TTDTLSITGGVTIPNIKVGNVVSIRGTVTSASSNLKSVTVGVYDSNNKLVTGKTVVLNAKTYNVRNLDAYVSFGDLKAGTYYYKVFATNATTTNFPVVEQKFTVSANGGTTSADTLSITGGTTVPNIKVGNTVVVQGTVQSKTSNITSLTVGVFDQNQKLVTGKTVHPNARTYNVHNLDYYVNFGDLKAGTYYYKVIATNGAYTNQAVVNQKFTVSDGRTATTDKLSITGGVTI

-619 TVAPNAK
+619 TVAPHAK

-637 SFGNLKAGTYYYK
+637 SFGDLKAGTYYYK

-665 QKFTVSDGSSTTT
+665 QKFTVLDGSTATT
-678 DKLSITGGVTIPNIK
+678 DTLSITGGVTIPNIK

-735 KTYNIRNLDAYVS
+735 KTYN
-748 FGDLKAGTYYYK
+748 
-760 VIASNAANTNVAIV
+760 
-774 NQKFTVSD
+774 
-782 GSSTTTDKL
+782 
-791 SITGGVTIPNIK
+791 
-803 VGNVV
+803 
-808 SIRGTVTSAS
+808 
-818 SNLKSVTVG
+818 
-827 VYDSSN
+827 
-833 KLVTGKT
+833 
-840 VAPNAKT
+840 
-847 YNVRNLDAYVSFGDL
+847 VRNLDAYVSFGD
-862 KAGTYY
+862 
-868 YKVITSNAANTN
+868 
-880 VAVVNQKFTVSDGS
+880 
-894 STTTDTLSITGGVTI
+894 
-909 PNIKIGNVVSIRGTV
+909 
-924 TSASSN
+924 
-930 LKSVT
+930 
-935 VGVYDSNN
+935 
-943 KLVTGK
+943 
-949 TVAPNAKTYNVRNLD
+949 
-964 AYVSFGDL
+964 
-972 KAGTYYYK
+972 
-980 VIASNAA
+980 
-987 NTNVAVVNQKF
+987 
-998 TVSDGSSTTTTDTL
+998 
-1012 SITGGVTIP
+1012 
-1021 NIKVGNVVSI
+1021 
-1031 RGTVTSTS
+1031 
-1039 SNLKSVTVGVYD
+1039 
-1051 SNNKLVTGKTATPNA
+1051 
-1066 KTYNIRNLD
+1066 
-1075 AYVDFGSLKAGTY
+1075 
-1088 YYKVFAT
+1088 
-1095 NATTTNFPVVEQKF
+1095 
-1109 TVSANGG
+1109 
-1116 TTSNTDTL
+1116 
-1124 SITGGTTVPNIKV
+1124 
-1137 GNTVVVQGTIQSK
+1137 
-1150 TSNITS
+1150 
-1156 LTVGVFDQNQKLV
+1156 
-1169 TGKTVHPNVRT
+1169 
-1180 YNVHNL
+1180 
-1186 DYYVNFGDLKAGT
+1186 
-1199 YYYKVIATNGAYTN
+1199 
-1213 QAVVNQKFTVSDG
+1213 
-1226 SSTTTD
+1226 
-1232 KLSMT
+1232 
-1237 GGVTIPNIKVGNV
+1237 
-1250 VSIRGTVTSA
+1250 
-1260 SSNLKSV
+1260 
-1267 TVGVYDSNN
+1267 
-1276 NLVTGKTVAP
+1276 
-1286 NAKTYNVR
+1286 
-1294 NLDAYVSFGDLQAG
+1294 
-1308 TYYYR
+1308 
-1313 VFATN
+1313 
-1318 AANTNVAVV
+1318 
-1327 NQKFTVSDGSSTTTD
+1327 
-1342 KLSMTGGVT
+1342 
-1351 IPNIKVGNVVS
+1351 
-1362 IRGTVTSASSNLK
+1362 
-1375 SVTAGVYDSNNKLV
+1375 
-1389 TGKTATPNAKT
+1389 
-1400 YNVSNLDAYVD
+1400 
-1411 FGSLKA
+1411 LKA

-1555 KSGSA
+1555 KIGSA
-1560 QNKDKLTLSGGTT
+1560 QSKDTLTLSGGAT

-1588 VKSATSN
+1588 VKSGTSN

-1600 VGVFSSSGNLVTGKT
+1600 VGVFTSSGNLVTGKT

-1636 LSPDTYYYS
+1636 LSPDTYYYG
-1645 VIATNG
+1645 VIATNS

>member
-1 MKASSE
+1 
-7 REWVLILNVKFYIIS
+7 
-22 YIFLIVFVRIL
+22 
-33 PPVLRKKSGR
+33 
-43 NLQQSATE
+43 
-51 HIKQNALQKGRG
+51 
-63 IMKNQNQVKVFVSVF
+63 MKNQNQIKVFVSVF

-92 AAMESVPLA
+92 AAMVSTPDP
-101 TEQTEQV
+101 TEQTK
-108 EEAVTETMPEESA
+108 EAVTEVLPEEYA
-121 PSDFLSISS
+121 PADFLSISG
-130 NDAIPDIIQG
+130 NDAIPNIIQG
-140 TPIAINGVVKSDFS
+140 TPLAINGTVKSDFS

-203 YRVTASNATNQNYT
+203 YRVTASNATNQNYI
-217 VINQSFVVSSDPTVQ
+217 VINQSFVISSDPTVQ
-232 VGATEDAITIENGSK
+232 VEATEDAITIENGSK

-272 ITVGVYDSK
+272 ITVGVYDSN

-317 YEITVTNGT
+317 YEIIVTNGT
-326 HANYTVVNQK
+326 HMNYTVVNQK
-336 FIVSSSSTATDDS
+336 FTVSSSSTATDDS
-349 IKITNSAT
+349 IKITNNAT
-357 IPNIT
+357 IPNIM

-385 GVFDANNTLIT
+385 GVFDANNTLVT

-444 QKFTVSESGS
+444 QKFIVSESGS

-508 RTVVPNA
+508 RTIVPNA

-554 NQKFTVSGGSTT
+554 NQKFTVSDGSTT
-566 TTDTLSMTGGVTI
+566 TM
-579 PNIKVGNVVSIRGTV
+579 
-594 TSASS
+594 
-599 NLKSVTVGVYDSNN
+599 
-613 KLVTGK
+613 
-619 TVAPNAK
+619 
-626 TYNVRNLDAYV
+626 
-637 SFGNLKAGTYYYK
+637 
-650 VIASNA
+650 
-656 ANTNVAVVN
+656 
-665 QKFTVSDGSSTTT
+665 
-678 DKLSITGGVTIPNIK
+678 DKLSMTGGVTIPNIK

-735 KTYNIRNLDAYVS
+735 KTYN
-748 FGDLKAGTYYYK
+748 
-760 VIASNAANTNVAIV
+760 
-774 NQKFTVSD
+774 
-782 GSSTTTDKL
+782 
-791 SITGGVTIPNIK
+791 
-803 VGNVV
+803 
-808 SIRGTVTSAS
+808 
-818 SNLKSVTVG
+818 
-827 VYDSSN
+827 
-833 KLVTGKT
+833 
-840 VAPNAKT
+840 
-847 YNVRNLDAYVSFGDL
+847 VRNLDAYVSFGD
-862 KAGTYY
+862 
-868 YKVITSNAANTN
+868 
-880 VAVVNQKFTVSDGS
+880 
-894 STTTDTLSITGGVTI
+894 
-909 PNIKIGNVVSIRGTV
+909 
-924 TSASSN
+924 
-930 LKSVT
+930 
-935 VGVYDSNN
+935 
-943 KLVTGK
+943 
-949 TVAPNAKTYNVRNLD
+949 
-964 AYVSFGDL
+964 
-972 KAGTYYYK
+972 
-980 VIASNAA
+980 
-987 NTNVAVVNQKF
+987 
-998 TVSDGSSTTTTDTL
+998 
-1012 SITGGVTIP
+1012 
-1021 NIKVGNVVSI
+1021 
-1031 RGTVTSTS
+1031 
-1039 SNLKSVTVGVYD
+1039 
-1051 SNNKLVTGKTATPNA
+1051 
-1066 KTYNIRNLD
+1066 
-1075 AYVDFGSLKAGTY
+1075 
-1088 YYKVFAT
+1088 
-1095 NATTTNFPVVEQKF
+1095 
-1109 TVSANGG
+1109 
-1116 TTSNTDTL
+1116 
-1124 SITGGTTVPNIKV
+1124 
-1137 GNTVVVQGTIQSK
+1137 
-1150 TSNITS
+1150 
-1156 LTVGVFDQNQKLV
+1156 
-1169 TGKTVHPNVRT
+1169 
-1180 YNVHNL
+1180 
-1186 DYYVNFGDLKAGT
+1186 
-1199 YYYKVIATNGAYTN
+1199 
-1213 QAVVNQKFTVSDG
+1213 
-1226 SSTTTD
+1226 
-1232 KLSMT
+1232 
-1237 GGVTIPNIKVGNV
+1237 
-1250 VSIRGTVTSA
+1250 
-1260 SSNLKSV
+1260 
-1267 TVGVYDSNN
+1267 
-1276 NLVTGKTVAP
+1276 
-1286 NAKTYNVR
+1286 
-1294 NLDAYVSFGDLQAG
+1294 
-1308 TYYYR
+1308 
-1313 VFATN
+1313 
-1318 AANTNVAVV
+1318 
-1327 NQKFTVSDGSSTTTD
+1327 
-1342 KLSMTGGVT
+1342 
-1351 IPNIKVGNVVS
+1351 
-1362 IRGTVTSASSNLK
+1362 
-1375 SVTAGVYDSNNKLV
+1375 
-1389 TGKTATPNAKT
+1389 
-1400 YNVSNLDAYVD
+1400 
-1411 FGSLKA
+1411 LKA

-1503 TVKPNAKSYDL
+1503 TAKPNAKSYDL

-1560 QNKDKLTLSGGTT
+1560 QSKDKLTLSGGTT

-1600 VGVFSSSGNLVTGKT
+1600 VGVFTSSGNLVTGKT

-1636 LSPDTYYYS
+1636 LSPDTYYYG
-1645 VIATNG
+1645 VVATNS

>member
-1 MKASSE
+1 MKVSSE
-7 REWVLILNVKFYIIS
+7 RGWVLVLNVKFYIIS
-22 YIFLIVFVRIL
+22 YIFLIIFENIL
-33 PPVLRKKSGR
+33 PPVLRKKLDR

-51 HIKQNALQKGRG
+51 HIEQNALQKGRG
-63 IMKNQNQVKVFVSVF
+63 IMKNQNQIKVFVSVF

-92 AAMESVPLA
+92 AAMVSTPDP
-101 TEQTEQV
+101 TEQTK
-108 EEAVTETMPEESA
+108 EAVTEVLPEEYA
-121 PSDFLSISS
+121 PADFLSISG
-130 NDAIPDIIQG
+130 NDAIPNIIQG
-140 TPIAINGVVKSDFS
+140 TPLAINGTVKSDFS
-154 KITVLTVGVYNAAGE
+154 KITVLTAGVYDATGK
-169 QVIGKTLSPNQVEYD
+169 QVLGKTLSPNQVEFN
-184 LQNLNDAL
+184 LQSLNDDL
-192 PFENLQAGTYQ
+192 PFETLQAGTYH
-203 YRVTASNATNQNYT
+203 YRVTASNATNQNYI

-272 ITVGVYDSK
+272 ITVGVYDSN

-326 HANYTVVNQK
+326 HTNYTVVNQK
-336 FIVSSSSTATDDS
+336 FTVSSSSTATDDS
-349 IKITNSAT
+349 IKITNNAT
-357 IPNIT
+357 IPNIM

-385 GVFDANNTLIT
+385 GVFDANNTLVT

-439 YEAVN
+439 YEVVN
-444 QKFTVSESGS
+444 QKFIVSESGS

-554 NQKFTVSGGSTT
+554 NQKFTVSDGST
-566 TTDTLSMTGGVTI
+566 
-579 PNIKVGNVVSIRGTV
+579 
-594 TSASS
+594 
-599 NLKSVTVGVYDSNN
+599 
-613 KLVTGK
+613 
-619 TVAPNAK
+619 
-626 TYNVRNLDAYV
+626 
-637 SFGNLKAGTYYYK
+637 
-650 VIASNA
+650 
-656 ANTNVAVVN
+656 
-665 QKFTVSDGSSTTT
+665 TTT

-735 KTYNIRNLDAYVS
+735 KTYNVRNLDAYVS

-760 VIASNAANTNVAIV
+760 VIASNAANTNVVVV

-782 GSSTTTDKL
+782 GSTTTTDKL

-827 VYDSSN
+827 VYDS
-833 KLVTGKT
+833 
-840 VAPNAKT
+840 
-847 YNVRNLDAYVSFGDL
+847 
-862 KAGTYY
+862 
-868 YKVITSNAANTN
+868 
-880 VAVVNQKFTVSDGS
+880 
-894 STTTDTLSITGGVTI
+894 
-909 PNIKIGNVVSIRGTV
+909 
-924 TSASSN
+924 
-930 LKSVT
+930 
-935 VGVYDSNN
+935 NN

-949 TVAPNAKTYNVRNLD
+949 TATPNAKTYNVRNLD

-998 TVSDGSSTTTTDTL
+998 TVSDGSSTTTTDKL
-1012 SITGGVTIP
+1012 SI
-1021 NIKVGNVVSI
+1021 
-1031 RGTVTSTS
+1031 
-1039 SNLKSVTVGVYD
+1039 
-1051 SNNKLVTGKTATPNA
+1051 
-1066 KTYNIRNLD
+1066 
-1075 AYVDFGSLKAGTY
+1075 
-1088 YYKVFAT
+1088 
-1095 NATTTNFPVVEQKF
+1095 
-1109 TVSANGG
+1109 
-1116 TTSNTDTL
+1116 
-1124 SITGGTTVPNIKV
+1124 
-1137 GNTVVVQGTIQSK
+1137 
-1150 TSNITS
+1150 
-1156 LTVGVFDQNQKLV
+1156 
-1169 TGKTVHPNVRT
+1169 
-1180 YNVHNL
+1180 
-1186 DYYVNFGDLKAGT
+1186 
-1199 YYYKVIATNGAYTN
+1199 
-1213 QAVVNQKFTVSDG
+1213 
-1226 SSTTTD
+1226 
-1232 KLSMT
+1232 T

-1276 NLVTGKTVAP
+1276 KLVTGKTATP

-1294 NLDAYVSFGDLQAG
+1294 NLDAYVSFGDLKAG
-1308 TYYYR
+1308 TYYYK
-1313 VFATN
+1313 VIASN

-1327 NQKFTVSDGSSTTTD
+1327 NQKFTVSDGSTATTD
-1342 KLSMTGGVT
+1342 TLHITGGTSVPNITEGTSVVVKGTVSSAASNITSVTVGVYSASGNLITGKTVHPNAKTYDLRRLDAYVNFNLLTPGNYLYRVTVTNGTTSQHLVNQAFQVKAKSGSVQSQDKLTLSGGTT

-1362 IRGTVTSASSNLK
+1362 IRGTVASASSNLK
-1375 SVTAGVYDSNNKLV
+1375 SVTVGVYDSNNKLV
-1389 TGKTATPNAKT
+1389 TGKTVTPNAKT
-1400 YNVSNLDAYVD
+1400 YNIRNLDAYVS
-1411 FGSLKA
+1411 FGDLKA

-1503 TVKPNAKSYDL
+1503 TTKPNAKSYDL

-1560 QNKDKLTLSGGTT
+1560 QSKDKLTLSGGTT

-1588 VKSATSN
+1588 VKSGTSN

-1600 VGVFSSSGNLVTGKT
+1600 VGVFTSSGNLVTGKT

-1636 LSPDTYYYS
+1636 LSPDTYYYG

-1658 SYQKFT
+1658 SYQKFK
-1664 VTK
+1664 VTE